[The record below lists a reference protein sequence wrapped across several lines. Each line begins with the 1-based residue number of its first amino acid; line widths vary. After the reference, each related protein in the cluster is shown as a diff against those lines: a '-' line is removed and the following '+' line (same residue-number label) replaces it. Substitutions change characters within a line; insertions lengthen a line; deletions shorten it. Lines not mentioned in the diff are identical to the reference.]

1 MDKYNP
7 NEPHEYDA
15 LFQQAADTHGV
26 SYGLLRK
33 VGWVES
39 RFKPTAQSPTGPRGV
54 MQFTKATGQAYGL
67 QNDEDFNNP
76 AKSIDAGARYLADL
90 VKKYNGDELKA
101 ALAYNQ
107 GEGRNGKPQLEAY
120 DSGNFANIGDEGRN
134 YLRSLLDVA
143 KSPKSGDIESFG
155 GITPKGKGIPFDA
168 AMSGIGE
175 KGKVTTELPE
185 SHSMSF
191 QGKEQAAPNQPFG
204 KDYWEAKGTTLDEA
218 NERSTFFGF
227 GSAAEAELSNS
238 TLGVAFRAGKRDN
251 GFDVLTDVLQPT
263 RFNSHIWSPEELDK
277 IRTEVKNPAYM
288 NVVLGGSAENLDE
301 LIKLANE
308 NYEADAKAAE
318 AGLGAKLS
326 AGLIGAGVDPLTYV
340 PLAGTTAKGFKLV
353 NKALMV
359 GAQAGALNVASEG
372 LRTSIAGGH
381 AHYAEAALAGM
392 LLAGGLTAVADGVAA
407 GLRKSGTEQIENPF
421 SATQMRFEARET
433 ARNTGGYDA
442 SRMPPSEDRVFSQ
455 HNGVEYAPLETE
467 PGAVVL
473 RDGSII
479 SDTNLANP
487 MTAREFAEVDPERA
501 AWGLPMRGLSEIGL
515 RTLRS
520 EHAEIRGL
528 AKDLVRSPTGMESG
542 SHGKFGATA
551 SDIKERLR
559 STNQRTYN
567 DLYNAMK
574 EAMADPEW
582 SVGMFKS
589 GAQGA
594 RQEIYRRAA
603 VAIERPELQANLT
616 KAERKVMDIM
626 KGHFDLKREMMENP
640 SMFGNKANSIFP
652 NSRHKGT
659 YVPHVYSREA
669 KQLYSQAL
677 GGSDGLQEAI
687 AASWMTSYRSRPEVK
702 ARVDE
707 YLKQVNSD
715 VFSKAEADAK
725 LAADTE
731 NFLRSQESVDTAS
744 YQMKLDDA
752 ATQASDKVAELKDV
766 LTTAEKRVA
775 DRERKLQNSKDRL
788 ASHEAK
794 LKELEE
800 KLAAKPNSKT
810 IPVKI
815 ESRKQMIETQK
826 SHVRVNT
833 ERLDYM
839 KGQATKVQDR
849 ITKAVAEAEEAAKL
863 AAGAKNSQRGVGA
876 APVMPDL
883 LVTSGNSASVTKV
896 TNGELQGDYFAGKR
910 DYSGETPYKVD
921 GDFVYYTAKTSD
933 GAEFA
938 VDVFTKKGDH
948 VGSVEFAKR
957 EGDVWHNPSLEV
969 SEKYRRKGIA
979 TEMYRIA
986 ETESPDYV
994 YRGTDESVGGVR
1006 TPDGQAF
1013 RKAYDST
1020 PAKPSE
1026 RQKFG
1031 TDEKVE
1037 PKVDEEAMLS
1047 QMAEKYAMDKAYG
1060 IAKTDEFNSS
1070 SVIDDN
1076 IEGLVG
1082 IENNSFLEARNLFDS
1097 DMPVTL
1103 PNGQQF
1109 SVNDLRDFDM
1119 KHVMP
1124 AYDRR
1129 IDGDIAIMGG
1139 TGKTTA
1145 ELKDAIMALDKKSE
1159 GKGTMK
1165 GEVEALKDT
1174 VKILTGRA
1182 RRNQD
1187 TVGDTMVRALSDM
1200 SFFTKNAYMGLQNL
1214 TEISGMLQKGNVRA
1228 MLHGIPTL
1236 RDLAFRNKP
1245 VSGSELKELH
1255 SMVFGKEFD
1264 QLIRPTRQ
1272 DIIQRLRESTDTPD
1286 VAAKVV
1292 GSIKHTTQ
1300 ELAARSPLTKFLNGT
1315 SNYLLDMARQGVM
1328 GDVVTHAITGK
1339 GANKWIKG
1347 DMLKSASISK
1357 EQWEGIQSLIRE
1369 NVTRGEDGKFTFKDK
1384 KALANDPRAM
1394 DLWRLADKVADETML
1409 RPHKVSLQDSHA
1421 FGAAAKLVLQFKTF
1435 VIKSMNSKFIR
1446 SGHEAFKN
1454 HRAMDMA
1461 LTYAISGGIAGSYY
1475 VAQAHLKAAGLPKEQ
1490 QNDYLKKALDPKM
1503 IAYAAASRSSH
1514 LGSPLSI
1521 ANFAMGAAGYDQGL
1535 MVRSTILPKGD
1546 DKRERNKAVTSRDM
1560 GDSIMGAIGEQV
1572 PALGFAGATL
1582 AAGRNAYGVLT
1593 APNKVTERE
1602 MMTGLMN
1609 AHREMIPND
1618 PISQQMLIKF
1628 YEANGVH
1635 LKADK
1640 K

>member
-33 VGWVES
+33 VGWIES

-67 QNDEDFNNP
+67 QNDEDFNDP

-90 VKKYNGDELKA
+90 VKKYDGDELKA

-155 GITPKGKGIPFDA
+155 GITPKAKGIPFDA
-168 AMSGIGE
+168 AMSGIGK

-185 SHSMSF
+185 SHEMSF

-227 GSAAEAELSNS
+227 GNAAEAELSNS

-263 RFNSHIWSPEELDK
+263 RFNSHIWTPEELEK

-301 LIKLANE
+301 LIKMANE
-308 NYEADAKAAE
+308 NFEADAKAAD

-340 PLAGTTAKGFKLV
+340 PIAGTTAKGFKLV
-353 NKALMV
+353 NKALVV
-359 GAQAGALNVASEG
+359 GAQAGMLNVASEG
-372 LRTSIAGGH
+372 LRTSVAGGD

-407 GLRKSGTEQIENPF
+407 GLRKSGAEQIENPF
-421 SATQMRFEARET
+421 AAAQMRFEARET

-473 RDGSII
+473 KDGSII

-487 MTAREFAEVDPERA
+487 MTAKEFAEVDPERA

-551 SDIKERLR
+551 SDIKERLH

-567 DLYNAMK
+567 DLYGAMK

-626 KGHFDLKREMMENP
+626 KEHFDLKREMMENP

-707 YLKQVNSD
+707 HLAETLGID
-715 VFSKAEADAK
+715 V
-725 LAADTE
+725 
-731 NFLRSQESVDTAS
+731 
-744 YQMKLDDA
+744 
-752 ATQASDKVAELKDV
+752 
-766 LTTAEKRVA
+766 
-775 DRERKLQNSKDRL
+775 
-788 ASHEAK
+788 
-794 LKELEE
+794 
-800 KLAAKPNSKT
+800 
-810 IPVKI
+810 
-815 ESRKQMIETQK
+815 
-826 SHVRVNT
+826 
-833 ERLDYM
+833 
-839 KGQATKVQDR
+839 
-849 ITKAVAEAEEAAKL
+849 KAVTEEM
-863 AAGAKNSQRGVGA
+863 
-876 APVMPDL
+876 VMKH
-883 LVTSGNSASVTKV
+883 AS
-896 TNGELQGDYFAGKR
+896 
-910 DYSGETPYKVD
+910 
-921 GDFVYYTAKTSD
+921 
-933 GAEFA
+933 
-938 VDVFTKKGDH
+938 
-948 VGSVEFAKR
+948 
-957 EGDVWHNPSLEV
+957 
-969 SEKYRRKGIA
+969 
-979 TEMYRIA
+979 
-986 ETESPDYV
+986 
-994 YRGTDESVGGVR
+994 
-1006 TPDGQAF
+1006 
-1013 RKAYDST
+1013 
-1020 PAKPSE
+1020 
-1026 RQKFG
+1026 
-1031 TDEKVE
+1031 
-1037 PKVDEEAMLS
+1037 
-1047 QMAEKYAMDKAYG
+1047 DKAYG
-1060 IAKTDEFNSS
+1060 IAKTDQFNSS

-1129 IDGDIAIMGG
+1129 VDGDIAIMGG

-1145 ELKDAIMALDKKSE
+1145 ELKDEILALDKKSE

-1214 TEISGMLQKGNVRA
+1214 TEISGMLAKGNIRA
-1228 MLHGIPTL
+1228 MLQGVPAL

-1384 KALANDPRAM
+1384 RKLANDPRAM

-1421 FGAAAKLVLQFKTF
+1421 FGATAKLVLQFKSF

-1446 SGHEAFKN
+1446 SGNEAFKN

-1461 LTYAISGGIAGSYY
+1461 LTYAISGGLAGSYY

-1490 QNDYLKKALDPKM
+1490 QKDYLKKALDPKM

-1609 AHREMIPND
+1609 AHRELIPND

>member
-67 QNDEDFNNP
+67 QNDEDFNDP

-155 GITPKGKGIPFDA
+155 GITPKAKGIPFDA
-168 AMSGIGE
+168 AMSGIGK

-185 SHSMSF
+185 SHEMSF

-227 GSAAEAELSNS
+227 GNAAEAELSNS

-263 RFNSHIWSPEELDK
+263 RFNSHIWSPEELEK

-301 LIKLANE
+301 LIKMANE
-308 NYEADAKAAE
+308 NFEADAKAAD

-340 PLAGTTAKGFKLV
+340 PIAGNTAKGFKLV

-372 LRTSIAGGH
+372 LRTSVAGGD

-407 GLRKSGTEQIENPF
+407 GLRKSGAEQIENPF
-421 SATQMRFEARET
+421 AAAQMRFEARET

-455 HNGVEYAPLETE
+455 HNGVEYSPLETE

-551 SDIKERLR
+551 SDIKERLH

-567 DLYNAMK
+567 DLYGAMK

-594 RQEIYRRAA
+594 RQEIYRRVA

-626 KGHFDLKREMMENP
+626 KEHFDLKREMMENP

-707 YLKQVNSD
+707 HL
-715 VFSKAEADAK
+715 AETLGIDPK
-725 LAADTE
+725 
-731 NFLRSQESVDTAS
+731 
-744 YQMKLDDA
+744 
-752 ATQASDKVAELKDV
+752 
-766 LTTAEKRVA
+766 
-775 DRERKLQNSKDRL
+775 
-788 ASHEAK
+788 
-794 LKELEE
+794 
-800 KLAAKPNSKT
+800 
-810 IPVKI
+810 
-815 ESRKQMIETQK
+815 
-826 SHVRVNT
+826 
-833 ERLDYM
+833 
-839 KGQATKVQDR
+839 
-849 ITKAVAEAEEAAKL
+849 
-863 AAGAKNSQRGVGA
+863 
-876 APVMPDL
+876 
-883 LVTSGNSASVTKV
+883 SVT
-896 TNGELQGDYFAGKR
+896 E
-910 DYSGETPYKVD
+910 
-921 GDFVYYTAKTSD
+921 
-933 GAEFA
+933 
-938 VDVFTKKGDH
+938 
-948 VGSVEFAKR
+948 
-957 EGDVWHNPSLEV
+957 
-969 SEKYRRKGIA
+969 
-979 TEMYRIA
+979 EMVMKHA
-986 ETESPDYV
+986 S
-994 YRGTDESVGGVR
+994 
-1006 TPDGQAF
+1006 
-1013 RKAYDST
+1013 
-1020 PAKPSE
+1020 
-1026 RQKFG
+1026 
-1031 TDEKVE
+1031 
-1037 PKVDEEAMLS
+1037 
-1047 QMAEKYAMDKAYG
+1047 DKAYG
-1060 IAKTDEFNSS
+1060 IAKTDQFNSS

-1103 PNGQQF
+1103 PNGQPF

-1129 IDGDIAIMGG
+1129 VDGDIAIMGG

-1145 ELKDAIMALDKKSE
+1145 ELKDEILALDKKSE

-1214 TEISGMLQKGNVRA
+1214 TEISGMLAKGNIRA
-1228 MLHGIPTL
+1228 MLHGVPAL

-1264 QLIRPTRQ
+1264 QLIRPSRQ

-1300 ELAARSPLTKFLNGT
+1300 ELAAHSPFTKFLNGT

-1357 EQWEGIQSLIRE
+1357 EQWEGIQALIRE

-1384 KALANDPRAM
+1384 RKLANDPRAM

-1421 FGAAAKLVLQFKTF
+1421 FGATAKLVLQFKSF

-1446 SGHEAFKN
+1446 SGNEAFKN

-1461 LTYAISGGIAGSYY
+1461 LTYAISGGLAGSYY

-1490 QNDYLKKALDPKM
+1490 QKDYLKKALDPKM

-1572 PALGFAGATL
+1572 PALGFAGAAL
-1582 AAGRNAYGVLT
+1582 ATGRNAYGVLT

-1609 AHREMIPND
+1609 AHRELIPND

-1635 LKADK
+1635 IKSDK

>member
-33 VGWVES
+33 IGWVES

-67 QNDEDFNNP
+67 QNDEDFNDP

-168 AMSGIGE
+168 AMSGIGK

-227 GSAAEAELSNS
+227 GNAAEAELSNS

-263 RFNSHIWSPEELDK
+263 RFNSHIWSPEELEK

-301 LIKLANE
+301 LIKMANE
-308 NYEADAKAAE
+308 NFEADAKAAD

-340 PLAGTTAKGFKLV
+340 PIAGNTAKGFKLV

-372 LRTSIAGGH
+372 LHTSVAGGD

-407 GLRKSGTEQIENPF
+407 GLRKSGAEQIENPF
-421 SATQMRFEARET
+421 AAAQMRFEARET

-551 SDIKERLR
+551 SDIKERLH

-567 DLYNAMK
+567 DLYGAMK

-626 KGHFDLKREMMENP
+626 KEHFDLKREMMENP

-707 YLKQVNSD
+707 HL
-715 VFSKAEADAK
+715 AETLGID
-725 LAADTE
+725 
-731 NFLRSQESVDTAS
+731 
-744 YQMKLDDA
+744 
-752 ATQASDKVAELKDV
+752 
-766 LTTAEKRVA
+766 
-775 DRERKLQNSKDRL
+775 
-788 ASHEAK
+788 
-794 LKELEE
+794 
-800 KLAAKPNSKT
+800 
-810 IPVKI
+810 
-815 ESRKQMIETQK
+815 
-826 SHVRVNT
+826 
-833 ERLDYM
+833 
-839 KGQATKVQDR
+839 
-849 ITKAVAEAEEAAKL
+849 TKAVTEEM
-863 AAGAKNSQRGVGA
+863 
-876 APVMPDL
+876 VMKH
-883 LVTSGNSASVTKV
+883 AS
-896 TNGELQGDYFAGKR
+896 
-910 DYSGETPYKVD
+910 
-921 GDFVYYTAKTSD
+921 
-933 GAEFA
+933 
-938 VDVFTKKGDH
+938 
-948 VGSVEFAKR
+948 
-957 EGDVWHNPSLEV
+957 
-969 SEKYRRKGIA
+969 
-979 TEMYRIA
+979 
-986 ETESPDYV
+986 
-994 YRGTDESVGGVR
+994 
-1006 TPDGQAF
+1006 
-1013 RKAYDST
+1013 
-1020 PAKPSE
+1020 
-1026 RQKFG
+1026 
-1031 TDEKVE
+1031 
-1037 PKVDEEAMLS
+1037 
-1047 QMAEKYAMDKAYG
+1047 DKAYG

-1129 IDGDIAIMGG
+1129 VDGDIAIMGG

-1145 ELKDAIMALDKKSE
+1145 ELKDSILALDKKSE

-1214 TEISGMLQKGNVRA
+1214 TEISGMLAKGNIRA
-1228 MLHGIPTL
+1228 MLHGIPVL

-1384 KALANDPRAM
+1384 HKLANDPRAM

-1421 FGAAAKLVLQFKTF
+1421 FGATAKLVLQFKSF

-1446 SGHEAFKN
+1446 SGNEAFKN

-1490 QNDYLKKALDPKM
+1490 QKDYLKKALDPKM

-1572 PALGFAGATL
+1572 PAIGFAGATL

-1593 APNKVTERE
+1593 APNKPTERE

-1609 AHREMIPND
+1609 AHRELIPND

-1635 LKADK
+1635 IKADK

>member
-67 QNDEDFNNP
+67 QNDEDFNDP

-155 GITPKGKGIPFDA
+155 GITPKAKGIPFDA
-168 AMSGIGE
+168 AMSGIGK

-185 SHSMSF
+185 SHEMSF

-263 RFNSHIWSPEELDK
+263 RFNSHIWSPEELEK

-301 LIKLANE
+301 LIKMANE
-308 NYEADAKAAE
+308 NFEADAKAAD

-340 PLAGTTAKGFKLV
+340 PLAGSTAKGFKLV

-372 LRTSIAGGH
+372 LRTSVAGGN

-407 GLRKSGTEQIENPF
+407 GLRKSGAEQIENPF
-421 SATQMRFEARET
+421 AAAQMRFEARET

-455 HNGVEYAPLETE
+455 HNGVEYSPLETE

-551 SDIKERLR
+551 SDIKERLH

-567 DLYNAMK
+567 DLYGAMK

-626 KGHFDLKREMMENP
+626 KEHFDLKREMMENP

-707 YLKQVNSD
+707 HL
-715 VFSKAEADAK
+715 AETLGID
-725 LAADTE
+725 
-731 NFLRSQESVDTAS
+731 
-744 YQMKLDDA
+744 
-752 ATQASDKVAELKDV
+752 
-766 LTTAEKRVA
+766 
-775 DRERKLQNSKDRL
+775 
-788 ASHEAK
+788 
-794 LKELEE
+794 
-800 KLAAKPNSKT
+800 
-810 IPVKI
+810 
-815 ESRKQMIETQK
+815 
-826 SHVRVNT
+826 
-833 ERLDYM
+833 
-839 KGQATKVQDR
+839 
-849 ITKAVAEAEEAAKL
+849 TKAVTEEM
-863 AAGAKNSQRGVGA
+863 
-876 APVMPDL
+876 VMKH
-883 LVTSGNSASVTKV
+883 AS
-896 TNGELQGDYFAGKR
+896 
-910 DYSGETPYKVD
+910 
-921 GDFVYYTAKTSD
+921 
-933 GAEFA
+933 
-938 VDVFTKKGDH
+938 
-948 VGSVEFAKR
+948 
-957 EGDVWHNPSLEV
+957 
-969 SEKYRRKGIA
+969 
-979 TEMYRIA
+979 
-986 ETESPDYV
+986 
-994 YRGTDESVGGVR
+994 
-1006 TPDGQAF
+1006 
-1013 RKAYDST
+1013 
-1020 PAKPSE
+1020 
-1026 RQKFG
+1026 
-1031 TDEKVE
+1031 
-1037 PKVDEEAMLS
+1037 
-1047 QMAEKYAMDKAYG
+1047 DKAYG

-1103 PNGQQF
+1103 PNGQPF

-1129 IDGDIAIMGG
+1129 VDGDIAIMGG

-1145 ELKDAIMALDKKSE
+1145 ELKDSIMALDKKSE

-1214 TEISGMLQKGNVRA
+1214 TEISGMLAKGNIRA
-1228 MLHGIPTL
+1228 MLHGIPVL

-1384 KALANDPRAM
+1384 RKLANDPRAM

-1421 FGAAAKLVLQFKTF
+1421 FGATAKLVLQFKSF

-1446 SGHEAFKN
+1446 SGNEAFKN

-1461 LTYAISGGIAGSYY
+1461 LTYAISGGLAGSYY

-1490 QNDYLKKALDPKM
+1490 QKDYLKKALDPKM

-1635 LKADK
+1635 IKADK

>member
-67 QNDEDFNNP
+67 QNDEDFTDP

-155 GITPKGKGIPFDA
+155 GITPKAKGIPFDA
-168 AMSGIGE
+168 AMSGIGK

-185 SHSMSF
+185 SHEMSF

-227 GSAAEAELSNS
+227 GNAAEAELSNS

-263 RFNSHIWSPEELDK
+263 RFNSHIWSPEELEK

-301 LIKLANE
+301 LIKMANE
-308 NYEADAKAAE
+308 NFEADAKAAD

-340 PLAGTTAKGFKLV
+340 PIAGSTAKGFKLV

-372 LRTSIAGGH
+372 LRTSVAGGD

-407 GLRKSGTEQIENPF
+407 GLRKSGAEQIENPF
-421 SATQMRFEARET
+421 AATQMRFEARET

-455 HNGVEYAPLETE
+455 HNGVEYSPLETE

-551 SDIKERLR
+551 SDIKERLH

-567 DLYNAMK
+567 DLYGAMK

-594 RQEIYRRAA
+594 RQEIYRRVA

-626 KGHFDLKREMMENP
+626 KEHFDLKREMMENP

-707 YLKQVNSD
+707 HL
-715 VFSKAEADAK
+715 AETLGIDPK
-725 LAADTE
+725 
-731 NFLRSQESVDTAS
+731 
-744 YQMKLDDA
+744 
-752 ATQASDKVAELKDV
+752 
-766 LTTAEKRVA
+766 
-775 DRERKLQNSKDRL
+775 
-788 ASHEAK
+788 
-794 LKELEE
+794 
-800 KLAAKPNSKT
+800 
-810 IPVKI
+810 
-815 ESRKQMIETQK
+815 
-826 SHVRVNT
+826 
-833 ERLDYM
+833 
-839 KGQATKVQDR
+839 
-849 ITKAVAEAEEAAKL
+849 
-863 AAGAKNSQRGVGA
+863 
-876 APVMPDL
+876 
-883 LVTSGNSASVTKV
+883 SVT
-896 TNGELQGDYFAGKR
+896 E
-910 DYSGETPYKVD
+910 
-921 GDFVYYTAKTSD
+921 
-933 GAEFA
+933 
-938 VDVFTKKGDH
+938 
-948 VGSVEFAKR
+948 
-957 EGDVWHNPSLEV
+957 
-969 SEKYRRKGIA
+969 
-979 TEMYRIA
+979 EMVMKHA
-986 ETESPDYV
+986 S
-994 YRGTDESVGGVR
+994 
-1006 TPDGQAF
+1006 
-1013 RKAYDST
+1013 
-1020 PAKPSE
+1020 
-1026 RQKFG
+1026 
-1031 TDEKVE
+1031 
-1037 PKVDEEAMLS
+1037 
-1047 QMAEKYAMDKAYG
+1047 DKAYG
-1060 IAKTDEFNSS
+1060 IAKTDQFNSS

-1103 PNGQQF
+1103 PNGQPF

-1129 IDGDIAIMGG
+1129 VDGDIAIMGG

-1145 ELKDAIMALDKKSE
+1145 ELKDEILALDKKSE

-1187 TVGDTMVRALSDM
+1187 TVGDTMFRALSDM

-1214 TEISGMLQKGNVRA
+1214 TEISGMLAKGNIRA
-1228 MLHGIPTL
+1228 MLHGVPAL

-1384 KALANDPRAM
+1384 RKMANDPRAM

-1421 FGAAAKLVLQFKTF
+1421 FGATAKLVLQFKSF

-1446 SGHEAFKN
+1446 SGNEAFKN

-1461 LTYAISGGIAGSYY
+1461 LTYAISGGLAGSYY

-1490 QNDYLKKALDPKM
+1490 QKDYLKKALDPKM
-1503 IAYAAASRSSH
+1503 ITYAAASRSSH

-1572 PALGFAGATL
+1572 PALGFAGAAL
-1582 AAGRNAYGVLT
+1582 ATGRNAYGVLT

-1609 AHREMIPND
+1609 AHRELIPND

-1635 LKADK
+1635 IKSDK

>member
-67 QNDEDFNNP
+67 QNDEDFNDP

-155 GITPKGKGIPFDA
+155 GITPKAKGIPFDA
-168 AMSGIGE
+168 AMSGIGK

-185 SHSMSF
+185 SHEMSF

-227 GSAAEAELSNS
+227 GNAAEAELSNS

-263 RFNSHIWSPEELDK
+263 RFNSHIWSPEELEK

-301 LIKLANE
+301 LIKMANE
-308 NYEADAKAAE
+308 NFEADAKAAD

-340 PLAGTTAKGFKLV
+340 PIAGNTAKGFKLV

-372 LRTSIAGGH
+372 LRTSVAGGD

-407 GLRKSGTEQIENPF
+407 GLRKSGAEQIENPF
-421 SATQMRFEARET
+421 AATQMRFEARET

-455 HNGVEYAPLETE
+455 HNGVEYSPLETE

-551 SDIKERLR
+551 SDIKERLH

-567 DLYNAMK
+567 DLYGAMK

-594 RQEIYRRAA
+594 RQEIYRRVA

-626 KGHFDLKREMMENP
+626 KEHFDLKREMMENP

-707 YLKQVNSD
+707 HL
-715 VFSKAEADAK
+715 AETLGIDPK
-725 LAADTE
+725 
-731 NFLRSQESVDTAS
+731 
-744 YQMKLDDA
+744 
-752 ATQASDKVAELKDV
+752 
-766 LTTAEKRVA
+766 
-775 DRERKLQNSKDRL
+775 
-788 ASHEAK
+788 
-794 LKELEE
+794 
-800 KLAAKPNSKT
+800 
-810 IPVKI
+810 
-815 ESRKQMIETQK
+815 
-826 SHVRVNT
+826 
-833 ERLDYM
+833 
-839 KGQATKVQDR
+839 
-849 ITKAVAEAEEAAKL
+849 
-863 AAGAKNSQRGVGA
+863 
-876 APVMPDL
+876 
-883 LVTSGNSASVTKV
+883 SVT
-896 TNGELQGDYFAGKR
+896 E
-910 DYSGETPYKVD
+910 
-921 GDFVYYTAKTSD
+921 
-933 GAEFA
+933 
-938 VDVFTKKGDH
+938 
-948 VGSVEFAKR
+948 
-957 EGDVWHNPSLEV
+957 
-969 SEKYRRKGIA
+969 
-979 TEMYRIA
+979 EMVMKHA
-986 ETESPDYV
+986 S
-994 YRGTDESVGGVR
+994 
-1006 TPDGQAF
+1006 
-1013 RKAYDST
+1013 
-1020 PAKPSE
+1020 
-1026 RQKFG
+1026 
-1031 TDEKVE
+1031 
-1037 PKVDEEAMLS
+1037 
-1047 QMAEKYAMDKAYG
+1047 DKAYG
-1060 IAKTDEFNSS
+1060 IAKTDQFNSS

-1103 PNGQQF
+1103 PNGQPF

-1129 IDGDIAIMGG
+1129 VDGDIAIMGG

-1145 ELKDAIMALDKKSE
+1145 ELKDEILALDKKSE

-1214 TEISGMLQKGNVRA
+1214 TEISGMLAKGNIRA
-1228 MLHGIPTL
+1228 MLHGVPAL

-1264 QLIRPTRQ
+1264 QLIRPSRQ

-1300 ELAARSPLTKFLNGT
+1300 ELAAHSPFTKFLNGT

-1357 EQWEGIQSLIRE
+1357 EQWEGIQALIRE

-1384 KALANDPRAM
+1384 RKLANDPRAM

-1421 FGAAAKLVLQFKTF
+1421 FGATAKLVLQFKSF

-1446 SGHEAFKN
+1446 SGNEAFKN

-1461 LTYAISGGIAGSYY
+1461 LTYAISGGLAGSYY

-1490 QNDYLKKALDPKM
+1490 QKDYLKKALDPKM

-1572 PALGFAGATL
+1572 PALGFAGAAL
-1582 AAGRNAYGVLT
+1582 ATGRNAYGVLT

-1609 AHREMIPND
+1609 AHRELIPND

-1635 LKADK
+1635 IKSDK

>member
-33 VGWVES
+33 IGWVES

-67 QNDEDFNNP
+67 QNDEDFNDP

-155 GITPKGKGIPFDA
+155 GITPKAKGIPFDA
-168 AMSGIGE
+168 AMSGIGK

-185 SHSMSF
+185 SHEMSF

-227 GSAAEAELSNS
+227 GNAAEAELSNS

-263 RFNSHIWSPEELDK
+263 RFNSHIWSPEELEK

-301 LIKLANE
+301 LIKMANE
-308 NYEADAKAAE
+308 NFEADAKAAD

-340 PLAGTTAKGFKLV
+340 PIAGSTAKGFKLV

-372 LRTSIAGGH
+372 LRTSVAGGD

-392 LLAGGLTAVADGVAA
+392 LLAGGLTAVADGAAA
-407 GLRKSGTEQIENPF
+407 GLRKSGAEQIENPF
-421 SATQMRFEARET
+421 AAAQMRFEARET

-473 RDGSII
+473 KDGSII

-487 MTAREFAEVDPERA
+487 MTAKEFAEVDPERA
-501 AWGLPMRGLSEIGL
+501 AWGLPMGGLSEIGL

-551 SDIKERLR
+551 SDIKERLH

-567 DLYNAMK
+567 DLYGAMK

-594 RQEIYRRAA
+594 RQEIYRRVA

-626 KGHFDLKREMMENP
+626 KEHFDLKREMMENP

-677 GGSDGLQEAI
+677 GGTDGLQEAI
-687 AASWMTSYRSRPEVK
+687 TASWMTSYRSRPEVK

-707 YLKQVNSD
+707 HL
-715 VFSKAEADAK
+715 AETLGIDPK
-725 LAADTE
+725 
-731 NFLRSQESVDTAS
+731 
-744 YQMKLDDA
+744 
-752 ATQASDKVAELKDV
+752 
-766 LTTAEKRVA
+766 
-775 DRERKLQNSKDRL
+775 
-788 ASHEAK
+788 
-794 LKELEE
+794 
-800 KLAAKPNSKT
+800 
-810 IPVKI
+810 
-815 ESRKQMIETQK
+815 
-826 SHVRVNT
+826 
-833 ERLDYM
+833 
-839 KGQATKVQDR
+839 
-849 ITKAVAEAEEAAKL
+849 
-863 AAGAKNSQRGVGA
+863 
-876 APVMPDL
+876 
-883 LVTSGNSASVTKV
+883 SVT
-896 TNGELQGDYFAGKR
+896 E
-910 DYSGETPYKVD
+910 
-921 GDFVYYTAKTSD
+921 
-933 GAEFA
+933 
-938 VDVFTKKGDH
+938 
-948 VGSVEFAKR
+948 
-957 EGDVWHNPSLEV
+957 
-969 SEKYRRKGIA
+969 
-979 TEMYRIA
+979 EMVMKHA
-986 ETESPDYV
+986 S
-994 YRGTDESVGGVR
+994 
-1006 TPDGQAF
+1006 
-1013 RKAYDST
+1013 
-1020 PAKPSE
+1020 
-1026 RQKFG
+1026 
-1031 TDEKVE
+1031 
-1037 PKVDEEAMLS
+1037 
-1047 QMAEKYAMDKAYG
+1047 DKAYG

-1103 PNGQQF
+1103 PNGQPF

-1129 IDGDIAIMGG
+1129 VDGDIAIMGG

-1145 ELKDAIMALDKKSE
+1145 ELKDSIMALDKKSE

-1214 TEISGMLQKGNVRA
+1214 TEISGMLAKGNIRA
-1228 MLHGIPTL
+1228 MLHGIPVL

-1286 VAAKVV
+1286 VVAKVV

-1357 EQWEGIQSLIRE
+1357 EQWEGIQALIRE

-1384 KALANDPRAM
+1384 RKLANDPRAM

-1421 FGAAAKLVLQFKTF
+1421 FGATAKLVLQFKTF

-1446 SGHEAFKN
+1446 SGNEAFKN
-1454 HRAMDMA
+1454 HRAMDIA
-1461 LTYAISGGIAGSYY
+1461 LAYAISGGIAGSFY
-1475 VAQAHLKAAGLPKEQ
+1475 VAQVHLKAAGLPKEQ
-1490 QNDYLKKALDPKM
+1490 QKDYLKKALDPKM

-1572 PALGFAGATL
+1572 PALGFAGAAL
-1582 AAGRNAYGVLT
+1582 ATGRNAYGVLT

-1609 AHREMIPND
+1609 AHRELIPND

-1635 LKADK
+1635 IKSDK

>member
-67 QNDEDFNNP
+67 QNDEDFNDP

-120 DSGNFANIGDEGRN
+120 DSGNFAGIGDEGRN

-155 GITPKGKGIPFDA
+155 GITPKGKGIPFDT
-168 AMSGIGE
+168 AMSGIGK

-227 GSAAEAELSNS
+227 GNAAEAELSNS

-263 RFNSHIWSPEELDK
+263 RFNSHIWSPEELEK

-288 NVVLGGSAENLDE
+288 NVVLGGSSENLDE
-301 LIKLANE
+301 LIKMANE
-308 NYEADAKAAE
+308 NFEADAKAAD

-340 PLAGTTAKGFKLV
+340 PIAGSTAKGFKLV

-372 LRTSIAGGH
+372 LRTSVAGGD

-407 GLRKSGTEQIENPF
+407 GLRKSGAEQIENPF
-421 SATQMRFEARET
+421 AAAQMRFEARET

-551 SDIKERLR
+551 SDIKERLH

-567 DLYNAMK
+567 DLYGAMK

-626 KGHFDLKREMMENP
+626 KEHFDLKREMMENP

-707 YLKQVNSD
+707 HL
-715 VFSKAEADAK
+715 AETLGID
-725 LAADTE
+725 
-731 NFLRSQESVDTAS
+731 
-744 YQMKLDDA
+744 
-752 ATQASDKVAELKDV
+752 
-766 LTTAEKRVA
+766 
-775 DRERKLQNSKDRL
+775 
-788 ASHEAK
+788 
-794 LKELEE
+794 
-800 KLAAKPNSKT
+800 P
-810 IPVKI
+810 
-815 ESRKQMIETQK
+815 
-826 SHVRVNT
+826 
-833 ERLDYM
+833 
-839 KGQATKVQDR
+839 
-849 ITKAVAEAEEAAKL
+849 KAVTEEM
-863 AAGAKNSQRGVGA
+863 
-876 APVMPDL
+876 VMKH
-883 LVTSGNSASVTKV
+883 AS
-896 TNGELQGDYFAGKR
+896 
-910 DYSGETPYKVD
+910 
-921 GDFVYYTAKTSD
+921 
-933 GAEFA
+933 
-938 VDVFTKKGDH
+938 
-948 VGSVEFAKR
+948 
-957 EGDVWHNPSLEV
+957 
-969 SEKYRRKGIA
+969 
-979 TEMYRIA
+979 
-986 ETESPDYV
+986 
-994 YRGTDESVGGVR
+994 
-1006 TPDGQAF
+1006 
-1013 RKAYDST
+1013 
-1020 PAKPSE
+1020 
-1026 RQKFG
+1026 
-1031 TDEKVE
+1031 
-1037 PKVDEEAMLS
+1037 
-1047 QMAEKYAMDKAYG
+1047 DKAYG

-1103 PNGQQF
+1103 PNGQPF

-1129 IDGDIAIMGG
+1129 VDGDIAIMGG

-1145 ELKDAIMALDKKSE
+1145 ELKDSIMALDKKSE

-1214 TEISGMLQKGNVRA
+1214 TEISGMLAKGNIRA
-1228 MLHGIPTL
+1228 MLHGIPVL

-1384 KALANDPRAM
+1384 RKLANDPRAM

-1421 FGAAAKLVLQFKTF
+1421 FGATAKLVLQFKSF

-1446 SGHEAFKN
+1446 SGNEAFKN

-1461 LTYAISGGIAGSYY
+1461 LTYAISGGLAGSYY

-1490 QNDYLKKALDPKM
+1490 QKDYLKKALDPKM

-1572 PALGFAGATL
+1572 PAIGFAGAAL
-1582 AAGRNAYGVLT
+1582 ATGRNAYGVLT

-1635 LKADK
+1635 IKADK

>member
-39 RFKPTAQSPTGPRGV
+39 RFKPTAKSPTGPRGV

-67 QNDEDFNNP
+67 QSDEDFNNP

-107 GEGRNGKPQLEAY
+107 GEGQNGKPQLEAY
-120 DSGNFANIGDEGRN
+120 DSGNFAGIGDEGRN

-191 QGKEQAAPNQPFG
+191 QGKEQAAPNRPFG

-227 GSAAEAELSNS
+227 GNAAEAELSNS

-277 IRTEVKNPAYM
+277 IRKEVKNPAYM

-301 LIKLANE
+301 LIKMANE
-308 NYEADAKAAE
+308 NFEADAKAAE

-340 PLAGTTAKGFKLV
+340 PLAGSTAKGFKLM

-372 LRTSIAGGH
+372 LRTSVAGGD

-407 GLRKSGTEQIENPF
+407 GLRKSGAEQIENPF
-421 SATQMRFEARET
+421 AAAQMRFEARET

-442 SRMPPSEDRVFSQ
+442 SRMPPSEDRMFSQ

-473 RDGSII
+473 KDGSIL

-551 SDIKERLR
+551 SDIKERLH
-559 STNQRTYN
+559 SNNQRTYN
-567 DLYNAMK
+567 DLYGAMK

-603 VAIERPELQANLT
+603 VAIERPELQTNLT

-626 KGHFDLKREMMENP
+626 KEHFDLKREMMENP

-687 AASWMTSYRSRPEVK
+687 AASWMTSYHSRPEVK

-731 NFLRSQESVDTAS
+731 NSLRSQESVDTAS

-766 LTTAEKRVA
+766 LTNAEKRVA

-815 ESRKQMIETQK
+815 ESRKKMIETQK

-833 ERLDYM
+833 ERLEYM

-849 ITKAVAEAEEAAKL
+849 ITRATAEAEEAAS
-863 AAGAKNSQRGVGA
+863 AAKGAQA
-876 APVMPDL
+876 A
-883 LVTSGNSASVTKV
+883 
-896 TNGELQGDYFAGKR
+896 
-910 DYSGETPYKVD
+910 
-921 GDFVYYTAKTSD
+921 
-933 GAEFA
+933 
-938 VDVFTKKGDH
+938 
-948 VGSVEFAKR
+948 
-957 EGDVWHNPSLEV
+957 
-969 SEKYRRKGIA
+969 
-979 TEMYRIA
+979 
-986 ETESPDYV
+986 
-994 YRGTDESVGGVR
+994 
-1006 TPDGQAF
+1006 
-1013 RKAYDST
+1013 

-1109 SVNDLRDFDM
+1109 SANDLRDFDM

-1129 IDGDIAIMGG
+1129 VDGDIAIMGG

-1214 TEISGMLQKGNVRA
+1214 TEISGMLAKGNIRA
-1228 MLHGIPTL
+1228 MLHGIPVL

-1245 VSGSELKELH
+1245 VSGNELKELH

-1286 VAAKVV
+1286 VAANVV

-1394 DLWRLADKVADETML
+1394 DFWRLADKVADETML

-1421 FGAAAKLVLQFKTF
+1421 FGAPAKLALQFKTF

-1490 QNDYLKKALDPKM
+1490 QKDYLKKALDPKM

-1535 MVRSTILPKGD
+1535 MVRSTILPKGEN
-1546 DKRERNKAVTSRDM
+1546 KKERNKAVTSRDM

-1618 PISQQMLIKF
+1618 PLSQQMLIKF

-1635 LKADK
+1635 LKSDK

>member
-67 QNDEDFNNP
+67 QSDEDFSDP

-120 DSGNFANIGDEGRN
+120 DSGNFAGIGDEGRN

-155 GITPKGKGIPFDA
+155 GITPKGKGIPFDT
-168 AMSGIGE
+168 AMSGIGK

-263 RFNSHIWSPEELDK
+263 RFNSHIWSPEELEK

-301 LIKLANE
+301 LIKMANE
-308 NYEADAKAAE
+308 NFEADAKAAD

-340 PLAGTTAKGFKLV
+340 PIAGTAAKGFKLV
-353 NKALMV
+353 NKALIV

-372 LRTSIAGGH
+372 LRTSVAGGD

-392 LLAGGLTAVADGVAA
+392 LFAGGLTAIADGVAA
-407 GLRKSGTEQIENPF
+407 GLRKSGAEQIENPF
-421 SATQMRFEARET
+421 APAQMRFEARET

-473 RDGSII
+473 KDGSII

-551 SDIKERLR
+551 SDIKERLH

-567 DLYNAMK
+567 DLYGAMK

-582 SVGMFKS
+582 SVGMFKQ
-589 GAQGA
+589 GTKGA

-603 VAIERPELQANLT
+603 IAIERPELQANLT

-626 KGHFDLKREMMENP
+626 KEHFDLKREMMENP
-640 SMFGNKANSIFP
+640 AMFGNKATSIFP

-669 KQLYSQAL
+669 KQLYAQAL
-677 GGSDGLQEAI
+677 GGTDGLQEAI

-707 YLKQVNSD
+707 HL
-715 VFSKAEADAK
+715 AETLGID
-725 LAADTE
+725 
-731 NFLRSQESVDTAS
+731 
-744 YQMKLDDA
+744 
-752 ATQASDKVAELKDV
+752 
-766 LTTAEKRVA
+766 
-775 DRERKLQNSKDRL
+775 
-788 ASHEAK
+788 
-794 LKELEE
+794 
-800 KLAAKPNSKT
+800 P
-810 IPVKI
+810 
-815 ESRKQMIETQK
+815 
-826 SHVRVNT
+826 
-833 ERLDYM
+833 
-839 KGQATKVQDR
+839 
-849 ITKAVAEAEEAAKL
+849 KAVTEEM
-863 AAGAKNSQRGVGA
+863 
-876 APVMPDL
+876 VMKH
-883 LVTSGNSASVTKV
+883 AS
-896 TNGELQGDYFAGKR
+896 
-910 DYSGETPYKVD
+910 
-921 GDFVYYTAKTSD
+921 
-933 GAEFA
+933 
-938 VDVFTKKGDH
+938 
-948 VGSVEFAKR
+948 
-957 EGDVWHNPSLEV
+957 
-969 SEKYRRKGIA
+969 
-979 TEMYRIA
+979 
-986 ETESPDYV
+986 
-994 YRGTDESVGGVR
+994 
-1006 TPDGQAF
+1006 
-1013 RKAYDST
+1013 
-1020 PAKPSE
+1020 
-1026 RQKFG
+1026 
-1031 TDEKVE
+1031 
-1037 PKVDEEAMLS
+1037 
-1047 QMAEKYAMDKAYG
+1047 DKAYG

-1129 IDGDIAIMGG
+1129 VDGDIAIMGG

-1145 ELKDAIMALDKKSE
+1145 ELKDSIMALDKKSE

-1214 TEISGMLQKGNVRA
+1214 TEISGMLAKGNIRA
-1228 MLHGIPTL
+1228 MLHGIPVL

-1300 ELAARSPLTKFLNGT
+1300 ELAARSPFTKFLNGT
-1315 SNYLLDMARQGVM
+1315 SNYILDMARQGVM

-1339 GANKWIKG
+1339 GANKWIKK

-1369 NVTRGEDGKFTFKDK
+1369 NVTRGEDCKFTFKDK
-1384 KALANDPRAM
+1384 RKLANDPRAM

-1421 FGAAAKLVLQFKTF
+1421 FGATAKLVLQFKSF

-1446 SGHEAFKN
+1446 SGNEAFKN

-1461 LTYAISGGIAGSYY
+1461 LTYAISGGIAGAYY
-1475 VAQAHLKAAGLPKEQ
+1475 VAQAHMKAAGLPKEQ
-1490 QNDYLKKALDPKM
+1490 QKDYLKKALDPKM

-1635 LKADK
+1635 IKADK

>member
-67 QNDEDFNNP
+67 QNDEDFNDP

-107 GEGRNGKPQLEAY
+107 GEGQNGKPQLEAY
-120 DSGNFANIGDEGRN
+120 DSGNFAGIGDEGRN

-155 GITPKGKGIPFDA
+155 GITPKAKGIPFDA
-168 AMSGIGE
+168 AMSGIGK

-185 SHSMSF
+185 SHEMSF

-263 RFNSHIWSPEELDK
+263 RFNSHIWSPEELEK

-301 LIKLANE
+301 LIKMANE
-308 NYEADAKAAE
+308 NFEADAKAAD

-340 PLAGTTAKGFKLV
+340 PLAGSTAKGFKLV

-372 LRTSIAGGH
+372 LRTSVAGGD

-407 GLRKSGTEQIENPF
+407 GLRKSGAEQIENPF
-421 SATQMRFEARET
+421 AAAQMRFEARET

-551 SDIKERLR
+551 SDIKERLH

-567 DLYNAMK
+567 DLYGAMK

-626 KGHFDLKREMMENP
+626 KEHFDLKREMMENP
-640 SMFGNKANSIFP
+640 SMFGNKATSIFP

-707 YLKQVNSD
+707 HLAETLGID
-715 VFSKAEADAK
+715 V
-725 LAADTE
+725 
-731 NFLRSQESVDTAS
+731 
-744 YQMKLDDA
+744 
-752 ATQASDKVAELKDV
+752 
-766 LTTAEKRVA
+766 
-775 DRERKLQNSKDRL
+775 
-788 ASHEAK
+788 
-794 LKELEE
+794 
-800 KLAAKPNSKT
+800 
-810 IPVKI
+810 
-815 ESRKQMIETQK
+815 
-826 SHVRVNT
+826 
-833 ERLDYM
+833 
-839 KGQATKVQDR
+839 
-849 ITKAVAEAEEAAKL
+849 KAVTEEM
-863 AAGAKNSQRGVGA
+863 
-876 APVMPDL
+876 VMKH
-883 LVTSGNSASVTKV
+883 AS
-896 TNGELQGDYFAGKR
+896 
-910 DYSGETPYKVD
+910 
-921 GDFVYYTAKTSD
+921 
-933 GAEFA
+933 
-938 VDVFTKKGDH
+938 
-948 VGSVEFAKR
+948 
-957 EGDVWHNPSLEV
+957 
-969 SEKYRRKGIA
+969 
-979 TEMYRIA
+979 
-986 ETESPDYV
+986 
-994 YRGTDESVGGVR
+994 
-1006 TPDGQAF
+1006 
-1013 RKAYDST
+1013 
-1020 PAKPSE
+1020 
-1026 RQKFG
+1026 
-1031 TDEKVE
+1031 
-1037 PKVDEEAMLS
+1037 
-1047 QMAEKYAMDKAYG
+1047 DKAYG
-1060 IAKTDEFNSS
+1060 IAKTDQFNSS

-1129 IDGDIAIMGG
+1129 VDGDIAIMGG

-1214 TEISGMLQKGNVRA
+1214 TEISGMLAKGNIRA
-1228 MLHGIPTL
+1228 MLHGIPAL

-1300 ELAARSPLTKFLNGT
+1300 ELAAHSPFTKFLNGT

-1357 EQWEGIQSLIRE
+1357 EQWEGIQALIRE

-1384 KALANDPRAM
+1384 RKLANDPRAM

-1421 FGAAAKLVLQFKTF
+1421 FGATAKLVLQFKSF

-1446 SGHEAFKN
+1446 SGNEAFKN

-1461 LTYAISGGIAGSYY
+1461 LTYAISGGLAGSYY

-1490 QNDYLKKALDPKM
+1490 QKDYLKKALDPKM

-1546 DKRERNKAVTSRDM
+1546 DKRDRNKAVTSRDM
-1560 GDSIMGAIGEQV
+1560 GDSIMGAIGEQI

-1635 LKADK
+1635 IKSDK

>member
-1 MDKYNP
+1 MDKYNQ

-54 MQFTKATGQAYGL
+54 MQFTKATGRAYGL

-120 DSGNFANIGDEGRN
+120 DSGNFAGIGDEGRN

-155 GITPKGKGIPFDA
+155 GITPKGKGITFDA
-168 AMSGIGE
+168 AMGGIGK

-263 RFNSHIWSPEELDK
+263 RFNSHIWSPEELEK

-301 LIKLANE
+301 LIKMANE
-308 NYEADAKAAE
+308 NFEADAKAAD

-340 PLAGTTAKGFKLV
+340 PLAGSTAKGFKLV

-372 LRTSIAGGH
+372 LRTSVAGGN

-407 GLRKSGTEQIENPF
+407 GLRKSGAEQIENPF
-421 SATQMRFEARET
+421 AAAQMRFEARET

-442 SRMPPSEDRVFSQ
+442 SRMPSSEDRVFSQ

-515 RTLRS
+515 KTLRS

-626 KGHFDLKREMMENP
+626 KEHFDLKREMMENP
-640 SMFGNKANSIFP
+640 SMFGNKTNSIFP

-707 YLKQVNSD
+707 HL
-715 VFSKAEADAK
+715 AETLGID
-725 LAADTE
+725 
-731 NFLRSQESVDTAS
+731 
-744 YQMKLDDA
+744 
-752 ATQASDKVAELKDV
+752 
-766 LTTAEKRVA
+766 
-775 DRERKLQNSKDRL
+775 
-788 ASHEAK
+788 
-794 LKELEE
+794 
-800 KLAAKPNSKT
+800 P
-810 IPVKI
+810 
-815 ESRKQMIETQK
+815 
-826 SHVRVNT
+826 
-833 ERLDYM
+833 
-839 KGQATKVQDR
+839 
-849 ITKAVAEAEEAAKL
+849 KAVTEEM
-863 AAGAKNSQRGVGA
+863 
-876 APVMPDL
+876 VMKH
-883 LVTSGNSASVTKV
+883 AS
-896 TNGELQGDYFAGKR
+896 
-910 DYSGETPYKVD
+910 
-921 GDFVYYTAKTSD
+921 
-933 GAEFA
+933 
-938 VDVFTKKGDH
+938 
-948 VGSVEFAKR
+948 
-957 EGDVWHNPSLEV
+957 
-969 SEKYRRKGIA
+969 
-979 TEMYRIA
+979 
-986 ETESPDYV
+986 
-994 YRGTDESVGGVR
+994 
-1006 TPDGQAF
+1006 
-1013 RKAYDST
+1013 
-1020 PAKPSE
+1020 
-1026 RQKFG
+1026 
-1031 TDEKVE
+1031 
-1037 PKVDEEAMLS
+1037 
-1047 QMAEKYAMDKAYG
+1047 DKAYG

-1129 IDGDIAIMGG
+1129 VDGDIAIMGG

-1214 TEISGMLQKGNVRA
+1214 TEISGMLAKGNVRA

-1236 RDLAFRNKP
+1236 RDLSFRNKP

-1292 GSIKHTTQ
+1292 GTIKHATQ

-1357 EQWEGIQSLIRE
+1357 EQWEGIQALIRE

-1384 KALANDPRAM
+1384 RKLANDPRAM

-1421 FGAAAKLVLQFKTF
+1421 FGAIAKLVLQFKSF

-1490 QNDYLKKALDPKM
+1490 QKDYLKKALDPKM
-1503 IAYAAASRSSH
+1503 ITYAAASRSSH

-1535 MVRSTILPKGD
+1535 MVRSTILPKGPYQ
-1546 DKRERNKAVTSRDM
+1546 KEQNKAVTSRDM
-1560 GDSIMGAIGEQV
+1560 SESIMGAIGEQV
-1572 PALGFAGATL
+1572 PALGFAGATF

-1609 AHREMIPND
+1609 ANREMIPND

>member
-67 QNDEDFNNP
+67 QSDEDFNDP

-120 DSGNFANIGDEGRN
+120 DSGNFAGIGDEGRN

-168 AMSGIGE
+168 AMSGIGK

-227 GSAAEAELSNS
+227 GSATEAELSNS

-263 RFNSHIWSPEELDK
+263 RFNSHIWSPEELEK

-301 LIKLANE
+301 LIKMANE
-308 NYEADAKAAE
+308 NFEADAKAAD

-340 PLAGTTAKGFKLV
+340 PLAGSTAKGFKLV

-372 LRTSIAGGH
+372 LRTSVAGGD

-392 LLAGGLTAVADGVAA
+392 LLAGGLTAIADGVSA
-407 GLRKSGTEQIENPF
+407 GLRKAGTEQIENPF
-421 SATQMRFEARET
+421 APAQMRFEARET

-551 SDIKERLR
+551 SDIKERLH

-567 DLYNAMK
+567 DLYGAMK
-574 EAMADPEW
+574 EALADPEW

-626 KGHFDLKREMMENP
+626 KEHFDLKREMMENP

-707 YLKQVNSD
+707 HL
-715 VFSKAEADAK
+715 
-725 LAADTE
+725 
-731 NFLRSQESVDTAS
+731 
-744 YQMKLDDA
+744 
-752 ATQASDKVAELKDV
+752 
-766 LTTAEKRVA
+766 
-775 DRERKLQNSKDRL
+775 
-788 ASHEAK
+788 
-794 LKELEE
+794 
-800 KLAAKPNSKT
+800 
-810 IPVKI
+810 
-815 ESRKQMIETQK
+815 
-826 SHVRVNT
+826 
-833 ERLDYM
+833 
-839 KGQATKVQDR
+839 
-849 ITKAVAEAEEAAKL
+849 
-863 AAGAKNSQRGVGA
+863 
-876 APVMPDL
+876 
-883 LVTSGNSASVTKV
+883 
-896 TNGELQGDYFAGKR
+896 
-910 DYSGETPYKVD
+910 
-921 GDFVYYTAKTSD
+921 
-933 GAEFA
+933 
-938 VDVFTKKGDH
+938 
-948 VGSVEFAKR
+948 
-957 EGDVWHNPSLEV
+957 
-969 SEKYRRKGIA
+969 
-979 TEMYRIA
+979 A
-986 ETESPDYV
+986 ETLGIDP
-994 YRGTDESVGGVR
+994 
-1006 TPDGQAF
+1006 
-1013 RKAYDST
+1013 KAIT
-1020 PAKPSE
+1020 
-1026 RQKFG
+1026 
-1031 TDEKVE
+1031 
-1037 PKVDEEAMLS
+1037 EEMVMKHAS
-1047 QMAEKYAMDKAYG
+1047 DKAYG

-1129 IDGDIAIMGG
+1129 VDGDIAIMGG
-1139 TGKTTA
+1139 TGKTTT

-1214 TEISGMLQKGNVRA
+1214 TEISGMLAKGNIRA
-1228 MLHGIPTL
+1228 MLHGIPVL

-1357 EQWEGIQSLIRE
+1357 EQWEGIQALIRE

-1421 FGAAAKLVLQFKTF
+1421 FGATAKLVLQFKSF

-1446 SGHEAFKN
+1446 SGNEAFKN

-1461 LTYAISGGIAGSYY
+1461 LTYAISGGLAGSYY

-1490 QNDYLKKALDPKM
+1490 QKDYLKKALDPKM

-1521 ANFAMGAAGYDQGL
+1521 ANFFMGAAGYDQGL
-1535 MVRSTILPKGD
+1535 MVRSTILPKGE
-1546 DKRERNKAVTSRDM
+1546 DKKERNKAVTSRDM

-1572 PALGFAGATL
+1572 PALGFAGATF

-1635 LKADK
+1635 LKSDK

>member
-67 QNDEDFNNP
+67 QNDEDFNDP

-120 DSGNFANIGDEGRN
+120 DSGNFANIGDEGRS

-155 GITPKGKGIPFDA
+155 GITPKAKGIPFDA
-168 AMSGIGE
+168 AMSGIGK

-185 SHSMSF
+185 SHEMSF

-227 GSAAEAELSNS
+227 GNAAEAELSNS

-301 LIKLANE
+301 LIKMANE
-308 NYEADAKAAE
+308 NFEADAKAAD

-326 AGLIGAGVDPLTYV
+326 AGLIGAGVDPLTYI
-340 PLAGTTAKGFKLV
+340 PIAGNTAKGFKLV

-372 LRTSIAGGH
+372 LRTSVAGGD

-407 GLRKSGTEQIENPF
+407 GLRKSGAEQLENPF
-421 SATQMRFEARET
+421 AAAQMRFEARET

-473 RDGSII
+473 KDGSII

-487 MTAREFAEVDPERA
+487 MTAKEFAEVDPERA

-551 SDIKERLR
+551 SDIKERLH

-567 DLYNAMK
+567 DLYGAMK

-626 KGHFDLKREMMENP
+626 KEHFDLKREMMENP

-687 AASWMTSYRSRPEVK
+687 TASWMTSYRSRPEVK

-707 YLKQVNSD
+707 HL
-715 VFSKAEADAK
+715 AETLGID
-725 LAADTE
+725 
-731 NFLRSQESVDTAS
+731 
-744 YQMKLDDA
+744 
-752 ATQASDKVAELKDV
+752 
-766 LTTAEKRVA
+766 
-775 DRERKLQNSKDRL
+775 
-788 ASHEAK
+788 
-794 LKELEE
+794 
-800 KLAAKPNSKT
+800 P
-810 IPVKI
+810 
-815 ESRKQMIETQK
+815 
-826 SHVRVNT
+826 
-833 ERLDYM
+833 
-839 KGQATKVQDR
+839 
-849 ITKAVAEAEEAAKL
+849 KAVTEEM
-863 AAGAKNSQRGVGA
+863 
-876 APVMPDL
+876 VMKH
-883 LVTSGNSASVTKV
+883 AS
-896 TNGELQGDYFAGKR
+896 
-910 DYSGETPYKVD
+910 
-921 GDFVYYTAKTSD
+921 
-933 GAEFA
+933 
-938 VDVFTKKGDH
+938 
-948 VGSVEFAKR
+948 
-957 EGDVWHNPSLEV
+957 
-969 SEKYRRKGIA
+969 
-979 TEMYRIA
+979 
-986 ETESPDYV
+986 
-994 YRGTDESVGGVR
+994 
-1006 TPDGQAF
+1006 
-1013 RKAYDST
+1013 
-1020 PAKPSE
+1020 
-1026 RQKFG
+1026 
-1031 TDEKVE
+1031 
-1037 PKVDEEAMLS
+1037 
-1047 QMAEKYAMDKAYG
+1047 DKAYG

-1129 IDGDIAIMGG
+1129 VDGDIAIMGG

-1145 ELKDAIMALDKKSE
+1145 ELKDSILALDKKSE

-1214 TEISGMLQKGNVRA
+1214 TEISGMLAKGNIRA
-1228 MLHGIPTL
+1228 MLQGVPAL

-1300 ELAARSPLTKFLNGT
+1300 ELAARSPFTKFLNGT

-1384 KALANDPRAM
+1384 RKLANDPRAM

-1421 FGAAAKLVLQFKTF
+1421 FGATAKLVLQFKSF

-1446 SGHEAFKN
+1446 SGNEAFKN

-1461 LTYAISGGIAGSYY
+1461 LTYAISGGLAGSYY

-1490 QNDYLKKALDPKM
+1490 QKDYLKKALDPKM

-1560 GDSIMGAIGEQV
+1560 GDSIMGAIGEQI

-1635 LKADK
+1635 IKADK

>member
-7 NEPHEYDA
+7 NAPHEYDA

-67 QNDEDFNNP
+67 QNDEDFNDP

-168 AMSGIGE
+168 AMSGIGK

-227 GSAAEAELSNS
+227 GNAAEAELSNS

-263 RFNSHIWSPEELDK
+263 RFNSHIWSPEELEK

-301 LIKLANE
+301 LIKMSNE
-308 NYEADAKAAE
+308 NFEADAKAAE

-340 PLAGTTAKGFKLV
+340 PIAGTTANGFKLV

-372 LRTSIAGGH
+372 LRTSVAGGD

-407 GLRKSGTEQIENPF
+407 GLRKSGAEQIENPF
-421 SATQMRFEARET
+421 AAAQMRFEARET

-473 RDGSII
+473 KDGSII

-487 MTAREFAEVDPERA
+487 MTAKEFAEVDPERA

-551 SDIKERLR
+551 SDIKERLH

-567 DLYNAMK
+567 DLYGAMK

-594 RQEIYRRAA
+594 RQEIYRRVA

-626 KGHFDLKREMMENP
+626 KEHFDLKREMMENP

-707 YLKQVNSD
+707 HLSETLGID
-715 VFSKAEADAK
+715 V
-725 LAADTE
+725 
-731 NFLRSQESVDTAS
+731 
-744 YQMKLDDA
+744 
-752 ATQASDKVAELKDV
+752 
-766 LTTAEKRVA
+766 
-775 DRERKLQNSKDRL
+775 
-788 ASHEAK
+788 
-794 LKELEE
+794 
-800 KLAAKPNSKT
+800 
-810 IPVKI
+810 
-815 ESRKQMIETQK
+815 
-826 SHVRVNT
+826 
-833 ERLDYM
+833 
-839 KGQATKVQDR
+839 
-849 ITKAVAEAEEAAKL
+849 KAVTEEM
-863 AAGAKNSQRGVGA
+863 
-876 APVMPDL
+876 VMKH
-883 LVTSGNSASVTKV
+883 AS
-896 TNGELQGDYFAGKR
+896 
-910 DYSGETPYKVD
+910 
-921 GDFVYYTAKTSD
+921 
-933 GAEFA
+933 
-938 VDVFTKKGDH
+938 
-948 VGSVEFAKR
+948 
-957 EGDVWHNPSLEV
+957 
-969 SEKYRRKGIA
+969 
-979 TEMYRIA
+979 
-986 ETESPDYV
+986 
-994 YRGTDESVGGVR
+994 
-1006 TPDGQAF
+1006 
-1013 RKAYDST
+1013 
-1020 PAKPSE
+1020 
-1026 RQKFG
+1026 
-1031 TDEKVE
+1031 
-1037 PKVDEEAMLS
+1037 
-1047 QMAEKYAMDKAYG
+1047 DKAYG

-1103 PNGQQF
+1103 PNGQPF

-1129 IDGDIAIMGG
+1129 VDGDIAIMGG

-1145 ELKDAIMALDKKSE
+1145 ELKDSILALDKKSE

-1187 TVGDTMVRALSDM
+1187 TLGDTMVRALSDM

-1214 TEISGMLQKGNVRA
+1214 TEISGMLAKGNIRA
-1228 MLHGIPTL
+1228 MLHGIPVL

-1286 VAAKVV
+1286 VAAKVAGTV
-1292 GSIKHTTQ
+1292 KHATQ
-1300 ELAARSPLTKFLNGT
+1300 ELAARSPFTKFLNGT

-1384 KALANDPRAM
+1384 RKLANDPRAM
-1394 DLWRLADKVADETML
+1394 DLWRLADKVADETIL

-1421 FGAAAKLVLQFKTF
+1421 FGATAKLVLQFKSF

-1446 SGHEAFKN
+1446 SGNEAFKN

-1490 QNDYLKKALDPKM
+1490 QKDYLKKALDPKM

-1572 PALGFAGATL
+1572 PAIGFAGAAL
-1582 AAGRNAYGVLT
+1582 ATGRNAYGVLT
-1593 APNKVTERE
+1593 APNKPTERE

-1635 LKADK
+1635 IKADK

>member
-39 RFKPTAQSPTGPRGV
+39 RFKSTAQSPTGPRGV

-67 QNDEDFNNP
+67 QNDEDFTDP
-76 AKSIDAGARYLADL
+76 AKSIDAGARYLSDL

-107 GEGRNGKPQLEAY
+107 GEGRNGKPQLDAY
-120 DSGNFANIGDEGRN
+120 DSGNFASIGDEGRN

-143 KSPKSGDIESFG
+143 KSPKSGDLESFG
-155 GITPKGKGIPFDA
+155 GITPKAKGIPLEA
-168 AMSGIGE
+168 AMSGIGK
-175 KGKVTTELPE
+175 KGSVTTELPE
-185 SHSMSF
+185 SHDMSF
-191 QGKEQAAPNQPFG
+191 RGKEQAVPNQPFG

-218 NERSTFFGF
+218 NKRSTFFGF
-227 GSAAEAELSNS
+227 GNATEAELSNS
-238 TLGVAFRAGKRDN
+238 TLGVAFRAGKHDD

-263 RFNSHIWSPEELDK
+263 RFNSHIWAPEELEK

-301 LIKLANE
+301 LIKMANE
-308 NYEADAKAAE
+308 NYETDAKAAD

-326 AGLIGAGVDPLTYV
+326 AGLIGAGIDPLTYV
-340 PLAGTTAKGFKLV
+340 PIAGTTAKGFKLV
-353 NKALMV
+353 NKALMI

-372 LRTSIAGGH
+372 LRTSIAGGE

-407 GLRKSGTEQIENPF
+407 GLRKSGAEQIENPF
-421 SATQMRFEARET
+421 AAAQMRFEARET

-473 RDGSII
+473 KDGSII

-487 MTAREFAEVDPERA
+487 MTAKEFAEVDPERA

-551 SDIKERLR
+551 SDIKERLH

-567 DLYNAMK
+567 DLYGAMK

-582 SVGMFKS
+582 SVGVFKS

-626 KGHFDLKREMMENP
+626 KEHFDLKREMMENP

-677 GGSDGLQEAI
+677 GGTDGLQEAI

-707 YLKQVNSD
+707 HLAETLGID
-715 VFSKAEADAK
+715 V
-725 LAADTE
+725 
-731 NFLRSQESVDTAS
+731 
-744 YQMKLDDA
+744 
-752 ATQASDKVAELKDV
+752 
-766 LTTAEKRVA
+766 
-775 DRERKLQNSKDRL
+775 
-788 ASHEAK
+788 
-794 LKELEE
+794 
-800 KLAAKPNSKT
+800 
-810 IPVKI
+810 
-815 ESRKQMIETQK
+815 
-826 SHVRVNT
+826 
-833 ERLDYM
+833 
-839 KGQATKVQDR
+839 
-849 ITKAVAEAEEAAKL
+849 KAVTEEM
-863 AAGAKNSQRGVGA
+863 
-876 APVMPDL
+876 VMKH
-883 LVTSGNSASVTKV
+883 AS
-896 TNGELQGDYFAGKR
+896 
-910 DYSGETPYKVD
+910 
-921 GDFVYYTAKTSD
+921 
-933 GAEFA
+933 
-938 VDVFTKKGDH
+938 
-948 VGSVEFAKR
+948 
-957 EGDVWHNPSLEV
+957 
-969 SEKYRRKGIA
+969 
-979 TEMYRIA
+979 
-986 ETESPDYV
+986 
-994 YRGTDESVGGVR
+994 
-1006 TPDGQAF
+1006 
-1013 RKAYDST
+1013 
-1020 PAKPSE
+1020 
-1026 RQKFG
+1026 
-1031 TDEKVE
+1031 
-1037 PKVDEEAMLS
+1037 
-1047 QMAEKYAMDKAYG
+1047 DKAYG
-1060 IAKTDEFNSS
+1060 IAKTDQFNSS
-1070 SVIDDN
+1070 SVLDDN
-1076 IEGLVG
+1076 IEGIAG

-1119 KHVMP
+1119 KSVMP

-1129 IDGDIAIMGG
+1129 VDGDIAIMGG

-1145 ELKDAIMALDKKSE
+1145 ELVAEISTLDKKFE
-1159 GKGTMK
+1159 GKGTVK
-1165 GEVEALKDT
+1165 GEVGALKDT
-1174 VKILTGRA
+1174 IKILTGRA

-1187 TVGDTMVRALSDM
+1187 TLGDTMVRALSDM

-1214 TEISGMLQKGNVRA
+1214 TEISGMLAKGNIRA
-1228 MLHGIPTL
+1228 MLHGVPAL

-1255 SMVFGKEFD
+1255 SMVFGREFD
-1264 QLIRPTRQ
+1264 QLIRPSRQ
-1272 DIIQRLRESTDTPD
+1272 DIIQRLRESTNTSD
-1286 VAAKVV
+1286 VAAKVA
-1292 GSIKHTTQ
+1292 GTIKHTTQ

-1328 GDVVTHAITGK
+1328 GDVVTHAVTGK

-1369 NVTRGEDGKFTFKDK
+1369 SVTRGEDGKFTFKDK
-1384 KALANDPRAM
+1384 RKLANDPRAM

-1421 FGAAAKLVLQFKTF
+1421 FGATAKLVLQFKSF

-1446 SGHEAFKN
+1446 SGNEAFKN

-1490 QNDYLKKALDPKM
+1490 QKEYLKKSLDPKM

-1514 LGSPLSI
+1514 LGAPLSI
-1521 ANFAMGAAGYDQGL
+1521 ANFGMGAAGYDQGL
-1535 MVRSTILPKGD
+1535 MVRSTILPKGE
-1546 DKRERNKAVTSRDM
+1546 DKRESNKAVSSRDM
-1560 GDSIMGAIGEQV
+1560 GYSIMGAIGEQV
-1572 PALGFAGATL
+1572 PALGFAGATF
-1582 AAGRNAYGVLT
+1582 AASRNAYGVLT
-1593 APNKVTERE
+1593 APNKLTERE

-1609 AHREMIPND
+1609 AHRELIPND

-1635 LKADK
+1635 IKSNK

>member
-39 RFKPTAQSPTGPRGV
+39 RFKPMAQSPTGPRGV

-67 QNDEDFNNP
+67 QNDEDFNDP

-155 GITPKGKGIPFDA
+155 GITPKAKGIPFDA
-168 AMSGIGE
+168 AMSGIGK

-185 SHSMSF
+185 SHEMSF

-227 GSAAEAELSNS
+227 GNAAEAELSNS

-263 RFNSHIWSPEELDK
+263 RFNSHIWSPEELEK

-301 LIKLANE
+301 LIKMANE
-308 NYEADAKAAE
+308 NFELDAKAAD

-326 AGLIGAGVDPLTYV
+326 AGLIGAGVDPLTYI
-340 PLAGTTAKGFKLV
+340 PIAGSTAKGFKLV
-353 NKALMV
+353 NKALIV

-372 LRTSIAGGH
+372 LRTSVAGGD

-407 GLRKSGTEQIENPF
+407 GLRKSGAEQIENPF
-421 SATQMRFEARET
+421 AAAQMRFEARET

-520 EHAEIRGL
+520 EHTEIRGL

-551 SDIKERLR
+551 SDIKERLH

-567 DLYNAMK
+567 DLYGAMK

-626 KGHFDLKREMMENP
+626 KEHFDLKREMMENP

-677 GGSDGLQEAI
+677 GGTDGLQEAI

-707 YLKQVNSD
+707 HLAETLGID
-715 VFSKAEADAK
+715 V
-725 LAADTE
+725 
-731 NFLRSQESVDTAS
+731 
-744 YQMKLDDA
+744 
-752 ATQASDKVAELKDV
+752 
-766 LTTAEKRVA
+766 
-775 DRERKLQNSKDRL
+775 
-788 ASHEAK
+788 
-794 LKELEE
+794 
-800 KLAAKPNSKT
+800 
-810 IPVKI
+810 
-815 ESRKQMIETQK
+815 
-826 SHVRVNT
+826 
-833 ERLDYM
+833 
-839 KGQATKVQDR
+839 
-849 ITKAVAEAEEAAKL
+849 KAVTEEMIMKH
-863 AAGAKNSQRGVGA
+863 
-876 APVMPDL
+876 
-883 LVTSGNSASVTKV
+883 AS
-896 TNGELQGDYFAGKR
+896 
-910 DYSGETPYKVD
+910 
-921 GDFVYYTAKTSD
+921 
-933 GAEFA
+933 
-938 VDVFTKKGDH
+938 
-948 VGSVEFAKR
+948 
-957 EGDVWHNPSLEV
+957 
-969 SEKYRRKGIA
+969 
-979 TEMYRIA
+979 
-986 ETESPDYV
+986 
-994 YRGTDESVGGVR
+994 
-1006 TPDGQAF
+1006 
-1013 RKAYDST
+1013 
-1020 PAKPSE
+1020 
-1026 RQKFG
+1026 
-1031 TDEKVE
+1031 
-1037 PKVDEEAMLS
+1037 
-1047 QMAEKYAMDKAYG
+1047 DKAYG
-1060 IAKTDEFNSS
+1060 IAKTDQFNSS

-1129 IDGDIAIMGG
+1129 VDGDIAIMGG

-1145 ELKDAIMALDKKSE
+1145 ELKDEILALDKKSE

-1214 TEISGMLQKGNVRA
+1214 TEISGMLAKGNIRA
-1228 MLHGIPTL
+1228 MLHGIPVL

-1264 QLIRPTRQ
+1264 QLIRPSRQ

-1384 KALANDPRAM
+1384 RKLANDPRAM

-1421 FGAAAKLVLQFKTF
+1421 FGAIAKLVLQFKSF

-1446 SGHEAFKN
+1446 SGNEAFKN

-1461 LTYAISGGIAGSYY
+1461 LTYAISGGLAGSYY

-1490 QNDYLKKALDPKM
+1490 QKDYLKKALDPKM
-1503 IAYAAASRSSH
+1503 IAYAAVSRSSH

-1546 DKRERNKAVTSRDM
+1546 DKRDRNKAVTSRDM

-1572 PALGFAGATL
+1572 PAIGFAGAAL
-1582 AAGRNAYGVLT
+1582 ATGRNAYGVLT
-1593 APNKVTERE
+1593 APNKPTERE

-1609 AHREMIPND
+1609 AHRELIPND
-1618 PISQQMLIKF
+1618 PVSQQMLIKF

-1635 LKADK
+1635 IKADK

>member
-67 QNDEDFNNP
+67 QNDEDFNDP

-90 VKKYNGDELKA
+90 VKKYDGDELKA

-120 DSGNFANIGDEGRN
+120 DSGNFASIGDEGRA

-168 AMSGIGE
+168 AMSGIGK

-185 SHSMSF
+185 SHEMSF

-263 RFNSHIWSPEELDK
+263 RFNSHIWSPEELEK

-301 LIKLANE
+301 LIKMANE
-308 NYEADAKAAE
+308 NFEADAKAAD

-340 PLAGTTAKGFKLV
+340 PLAGSTAKGFKLV

-372 LRTSIAGGH
+372 LRTSVAGGN

-407 GLRKSGTEQIENPF
+407 GLRKSGAEQIENPF
-421 SATQMRFEARET
+421 AAAQMRFEARET

-551 SDIKERLR
+551 SDIKERLH

-567 DLYNAMK
+567 DLYGAMK

-594 RQEIYRRAA
+594 RQEIYRRVAM
-603 VAIERPELQANLT
+603 AIERPELQANLT

-626 KGHFDLKREMMENP
+626 KEHFDLKREMMENP
-640 SMFGNKANSIFP
+640 SMFGNKATSIFP

-707 YLKQVNSD
+707 HL
-715 VFSKAEADAK
+715 AETLGID
-725 LAADTE
+725 
-731 NFLRSQESVDTAS
+731 
-744 YQMKLDDA
+744 
-752 ATQASDKVAELKDV
+752 
-766 LTTAEKRVA
+766 
-775 DRERKLQNSKDRL
+775 
-788 ASHEAK
+788 
-794 LKELEE
+794 
-800 KLAAKPNSKT
+800 P
-810 IPVKI
+810 
-815 ESRKQMIETQK
+815 
-826 SHVRVNT
+826 
-833 ERLDYM
+833 
-839 KGQATKVQDR
+839 
-849 ITKAVAEAEEAAKL
+849 KAVTEEM
-863 AAGAKNSQRGVGA
+863 
-876 APVMPDL
+876 VMKH
-883 LVTSGNSASVTKV
+883 AS
-896 TNGELQGDYFAGKR
+896 
-910 DYSGETPYKVD
+910 
-921 GDFVYYTAKTSD
+921 
-933 GAEFA
+933 
-938 VDVFTKKGDH
+938 
-948 VGSVEFAKR
+948 
-957 EGDVWHNPSLEV
+957 
-969 SEKYRRKGIA
+969 
-979 TEMYRIA
+979 
-986 ETESPDYV
+986 
-994 YRGTDESVGGVR
+994 
-1006 TPDGQAF
+1006 
-1013 RKAYDST
+1013 
-1020 PAKPSE
+1020 
-1026 RQKFG
+1026 
-1031 TDEKVE
+1031 
-1037 PKVDEEAMLS
+1037 
-1047 QMAEKYAMDKAYG
+1047 DKAYG

-1129 IDGDIAIMGG
+1129 VDGDIAIMGG

-1145 ELKDAIMALDKKSE
+1145 ELKDSIMALDKKSE

-1214 TEISGMLQKGNVRA
+1214 TEISGMLAKGNIRA
-1228 MLHGIPTL
+1228 MLHGIPAL

-1357 EQWEGIQSLIRE
+1357 EQWEGIQALIRE

-1384 KALANDPRAM
+1384 RKLANDPRAM

-1421 FGAAAKLVLQFKTF
+1421 FGATAKLVLQFKSF

-1446 SGHEAFKN
+1446 SGNEAFKN

-1461 LTYAISGGIAGSYY
+1461 LTYAISGGLAGSYY

-1490 QNDYLKKALDPKM
+1490 QKDYLKKALDPKM

-1635 LKADK
+1635 IKADK

>member
-54 MQFTKATGQAYGL
+54 MQFTKATGKAYGL
-67 QNDEDFNNP
+67 QNDEDFNDP

-107 GEGRNGKPQLEAY
+107 GEGQNGKPQLEAY
-120 DSGNFANIGDEGRN
+120 DSGNFAGIGDEGRN

-155 GITPKGKGIPFDA
+155 GITPKAKGIPFDA
-168 AMSGIGE
+168 AMSGIGK

-185 SHSMSF
+185 SHEMSF

-263 RFNSHIWSPEELDK
+263 RFNSHIWSPEELEK

-301 LIKLANE
+301 LIKMANE
-308 NYEADAKAAE
+308 NFEADAKAAD

-340 PLAGTTAKGFKLV
+340 PLAGSTAKGFKLV

-372 LRTSIAGGH
+372 LRTSVAGGN

-407 GLRKSGTEQIENPF
+407 GLRKSGAEQIENPF
-421 SATQMRFEARET
+421 AAAQMRFEARET

-551 SDIKERLR
+551 SDIKERLH

-567 DLYNAMK
+567 DLYAAMK

-594 RQEIYRRAA
+594 RQEIYRRVA

-626 KGHFDLKREMMENP
+626 KEHFDLKREMMENP
-640 SMFGNKANSIFP
+640 SMFGNKATSIFP

-707 YLKQVNSD
+707 HL
-715 VFSKAEADAK
+715 AETLGID
-725 LAADTE
+725 
-731 NFLRSQESVDTAS
+731 
-744 YQMKLDDA
+744 
-752 ATQASDKVAELKDV
+752 
-766 LTTAEKRVA
+766 
-775 DRERKLQNSKDRL
+775 
-788 ASHEAK
+788 
-794 LKELEE
+794 
-800 KLAAKPNSKT
+800 P
-810 IPVKI
+810 
-815 ESRKQMIETQK
+815 
-826 SHVRVNT
+826 
-833 ERLDYM
+833 
-839 KGQATKVQDR
+839 
-849 ITKAVAEAEEAAKL
+849 KAVTEEM
-863 AAGAKNSQRGVGA
+863 
-876 APVMPDL
+876 VMKH
-883 LVTSGNSASVTKV
+883 AS
-896 TNGELQGDYFAGKR
+896 
-910 DYSGETPYKVD
+910 
-921 GDFVYYTAKTSD
+921 
-933 GAEFA
+933 
-938 VDVFTKKGDH
+938 
-948 VGSVEFAKR
+948 
-957 EGDVWHNPSLEV
+957 
-969 SEKYRRKGIA
+969 
-979 TEMYRIA
+979 
-986 ETESPDYV
+986 
-994 YRGTDESVGGVR
+994 
-1006 TPDGQAF
+1006 
-1013 RKAYDST
+1013 
-1020 PAKPSE
+1020 
-1026 RQKFG
+1026 
-1031 TDEKVE
+1031 
-1037 PKVDEEAMLS
+1037 
-1047 QMAEKYAMDKAYG
+1047 DKAYG

-1119 KHVMP
+1119 KHVMT

-1129 IDGDIAIMGG
+1129 VDGDIAIMGG

-1214 TEISGMLQKGNVRA
+1214 TEISGMLAKGNIRA
-1228 MLHGIPTL
+1228 MLHGIPVL

-1245 VSGSELKELH
+1245 VSGNELKELH

-1300 ELAARSPLTKFLNGT
+1300 ELAAHSPFTKFLNGT

-1357 EQWEGIQSLIRE
+1357 EQWEGIQALIRE

-1384 KALANDPRAM
+1384 RKLANDPRAM

-1475 VAQAHLKAAGLPKEQ
+1475 VAQAHMKAAGLPKEQ
-1490 QNDYLKKALDPKM
+1490 QKDYLKKALDPKM

-1521 ANFAMGAAGYDQGL
+1521 ANFFMGAAGYDQGL

-1618 PISQQMLIKF
+1618 PLSQQMLIKF

-1635 LKADK
+1635 LKSDK

>member
-67 QNDEDFNNP
+67 QNDGDFNDP

-155 GITPKGKGIPFDA
+155 GITPKAKGIPFDA
-168 AMSGIGE
+168 AMSGIGK

-185 SHSMSF
+185 SHEMSF
-191 QGKEQAAPNQPFG
+191 HGKEQAAPNQPFG

-227 GSAAEAELSNS
+227 GNAAEAELSNS

-301 LIKLANE
+301 LIKMANE
-308 NYEADAKAAE
+308 NFEADAKAAD

-340 PLAGTTAKGFKLV
+340 PIAGNTAKGFKLV

-372 LRTSIAGGH
+372 LRTSVAGGD

-407 GLRKSGTEQIENPF
+407 GLRKSGAEQIENPF
-421 SATQMRFEARET
+421 AAAQMRFEARET

-473 RDGSII
+473 KDGSII

-551 SDIKERLR
+551 SDIKERLH

-567 DLYNAMK
+567 DLYGAMK

-626 KGHFDLKREMMENP
+626 KEHFDLKREMMENP

-677 GGSDGLQEAI
+677 GGTDGLQEAI

-707 YLKQVNSD
+707 HL
-715 VFSKAEADAK
+715 AETLGID
-725 LAADTE
+725 
-731 NFLRSQESVDTAS
+731 
-744 YQMKLDDA
+744 
-752 ATQASDKVAELKDV
+752 
-766 LTTAEKRVA
+766 
-775 DRERKLQNSKDRL
+775 
-788 ASHEAK
+788 
-794 LKELEE
+794 
-800 KLAAKPNSKT
+800 P
-810 IPVKI
+810 
-815 ESRKQMIETQK
+815 
-826 SHVRVNT
+826 
-833 ERLDYM
+833 
-839 KGQATKVQDR
+839 
-849 ITKAVAEAEEAAKL
+849 KAVTEEM
-863 AAGAKNSQRGVGA
+863 
-876 APVMPDL
+876 VMKH
-883 LVTSGNSASVTKV
+883 AS
-896 TNGELQGDYFAGKR
+896 
-910 DYSGETPYKVD
+910 
-921 GDFVYYTAKTSD
+921 
-933 GAEFA
+933 
-938 VDVFTKKGDH
+938 
-948 VGSVEFAKR
+948 
-957 EGDVWHNPSLEV
+957 
-969 SEKYRRKGIA
+969 
-979 TEMYRIA
+979 
-986 ETESPDYV
+986 
-994 YRGTDESVGGVR
+994 
-1006 TPDGQAF
+1006 
-1013 RKAYDST
+1013 
-1020 PAKPSE
+1020 
-1026 RQKFG
+1026 
-1031 TDEKVE
+1031 
-1037 PKVDEEAMLS
+1037 
-1047 QMAEKYAMDKAYG
+1047 DKAYG

-1103 PNGQQF
+1103 PNGQPF

-1129 IDGDIAIMGG
+1129 VDGDIAIMGG

-1145 ELKDAIMALDKKSE
+1145 ELKDSIMALDKKSE

-1200 SFFTKNAYMGLQNL
+1200 TFFTKNAYMGLQNL
-1214 TEISGMLQKGNVRA
+1214 TEISGMLAKGNIRA
-1228 MLHGIPTL
+1228 MLHGIPVL

-1384 KALANDPRAM
+1384 RKLANDPRAM

-1421 FGAAAKLVLQFKTF
+1421 FGAPAKLVLQFKSF

-1446 SGHEAFKN
+1446 SGNEAFKN

-1461 LTYAISGGIAGSYY
+1461 LTYAISGGLAGSYY

-1490 QNDYLKKALDPKM
+1490 QKDYLKKALDPKM
-1503 IAYAAASRSSH
+1503 IAYAAVSRSSH

-1521 ANFAMGAAGYDQGL
+1521 ANFVMGAAGYDQGL

-1546 DKRERNKAVTSRDM
+1546 DKRDRNKAVTSRDM

-1572 PALGFAGATL
+1572 PAIGFAGAAL
-1582 AAGRNAYGVLT
+1582 ATGRNAYGVLT
-1593 APNKVTERE
+1593 APNKPTERE

-1609 AHREMIPND
+1609 AHRELIPND
-1618 PISQQMLIKF
+1618 PVSQQMLIKF

-1635 LKADK
+1635 IKADK

>member
-26 SYGLLRK
+26 SYDLLRK

-39 RFKPTAQSPTGPRGV
+39 RFKPTAQSPTKPRGV
-54 MQFTKATGQAYGL
+54 MQFTKATGRAYGL
-67 QNDEDFNNP
+67 QSDEDFYNP
-76 AKSIDAGARYLADL
+76 AKSIDAGARHLADL

-107 GEGRNGKPQLEAY
+107 GEGPNGKPQLEAY
-120 DSGNFANIGDEGRN
+120 DSGNFAGIGDEGRK

-143 KSPKSGDIESFG
+143 KSPKSGDIEAFG

-168 AMSGIGE
+168 AMSGIGK

-185 SHSMSF
+185 SHEMSF

-263 RFNSHIWSPEELDK
+263 RFNSHIWSPEELEK

-301 LIKLANE
+301 LINLANE
-308 NYEADAKAAE
+308 NFEADAKAAD

-340 PLAGTTAKGFKLV
+340 PTAGNTAKGFKLV

-372 LRTSIAGGH
+372 LRTSVAGGD

-407 GLRKSGTEQIENPF
+407 GLRKSGAEQIENPF
-421 SATQMRFEARET
+421 APAQMRFEARET

-473 RDGSII
+473 KDGSII

-487 MTAREFAEVDPERA
+487 MTAKEFAEVDPERA

-515 RTLRS
+515 KTLRS

-542 SHGKFGATA
+542 SHGKFGSTT
-551 SDIKERLR
+551 SDIIERLR
-559 STNQRTYN
+559 SLNHRTYN
-567 DLYNAMK
+567 NLYSAMK

-594 RQEIYRRAA
+594 RQQIYRRASE
-603 VAIERPELQANLT
+603 AIERPELQANLT

-626 KGHFDLKREMMENP
+626 KEHYDIKREMMENP

-677 GGSDGLQEAI
+677 GGTDGLQEAV
-687 AASWMTSYRSRPEVK
+687 AASLMASYHARPKVK
-702 ARVDE
+702 ARIDE
-707 YLKQVNSD
+707 HLAETLGID
-715 VFSKAEADAK
+715 V
-725 LAADTE
+725 
-731 NFLRSQESVDTAS
+731 
-744 YQMKLDDA
+744 
-752 ATQASDKVAELKDV
+752 
-766 LTTAEKRVA
+766 
-775 DRERKLQNSKDRL
+775 
-788 ASHEAK
+788 
-794 LKELEE
+794 
-800 KLAAKPNSKT
+800 
-810 IPVKI
+810 
-815 ESRKQMIETQK
+815 
-826 SHVRVNT
+826 
-833 ERLDYM
+833 
-839 KGQATKVQDR
+839 
-849 ITKAVAEAEEAAKL
+849 KAVTEEM
-863 AAGAKNSQRGVGA
+863 
-876 APVMPDL
+876 VMKHA
-883 LVTSGNSASVTKV
+883 N
-896 TNGELQGDYFAGKR
+896 
-910 DYSGETPYKVD
+910 
-921 GDFVYYTAKTSD
+921 
-933 GAEFA
+933 
-938 VDVFTKKGDH
+938 
-948 VGSVEFAKR
+948 
-957 EGDVWHNPSLEV
+957 
-969 SEKYRRKGIA
+969 
-979 TEMYRIA
+979 
-986 ETESPDYV
+986 
-994 YRGTDESVGGVR
+994 
-1006 TPDGQAF
+1006 
-1013 RKAYDST
+1013 
-1020 PAKPSE
+1020 
-1026 RQKFG
+1026 
-1031 TDEKVE
+1031 
-1037 PKVDEEAMLS
+1037 
-1047 QMAEKYAMDKAYG
+1047 DKAYG

-1097 DMPVTL
+1097 DVPITL

-1129 IDGDIAIMGG
+1129 VDGDIAIMGG

-1165 GEVEALKDT
+1165 GEVEALKDF
-1174 VKILTGRA
+1174 VKIVTGRA

-1200 SFFTKNAYMGLQNL
+1200 SFFTKNAYMGWQNL
-1214 TEISGMLQKGNVRA
+1214 TEISGMLQKGNIRA
-1228 MLHGIPTL
+1228 MLHGIPVL

-1264 QLIRPTRQ
+1264 DLVRPTRQ

-1300 ELAARSPLTKFLNGT
+1300 ELAARSPFTKFLNGT

-1357 EQWEGIQSLIRE
+1357 EQWEGIQALIRE

-1421 FGAAAKLVLQFKTF
+1421 FGAPAKLVLQFKSF

-1461 LTYAISGGIAGSYY
+1461 LTYAISGGITGSYY

-1490 QNDYLKKALDPKM
+1490 QKDYLKKALDPKM

-1535 MVRSTILPKGD
+1535 MVRSTILPKGPYQ
-1546 DKRERNKAVTSRDM
+1546 KEQNKAVTSRDM
-1560 GDSIMGAIGEQV
+1560 SESIMGAIGEQV
-1572 PALGFAGATL
+1572 PALGFAGATF

-1618 PISQQMLIKF
+1618 PLSQQMLIKF

>member
-67 QNDEDFNNP
+67 QNDEDFNDP

-107 GEGRNGKPQLEAY
+107 GEGQNGKPQLEAY
-120 DSGNFANIGDEGRN
+120 DSGNFAGIGDEGRN
-134 YLRSLLDVA
+134 YLRSLLGVA

-155 GITPKGKGIPFDA
+155 GITPKAKGIPFDA
-168 AMSGIGE
+168 AMSGIGK

-185 SHSMSF
+185 SHEMSF

-263 RFNSHIWSPEELDK
+263 RFNSHIWSPEELEK

-301 LIKLANE
+301 LIKMANE
-308 NYEADAKAAE
+308 NFEADAKAAD

-340 PLAGTTAKGFKLV
+340 PLAGSTAKGFKLV

-372 LRTSIAGGH
+372 LRTSVAGGN

-392 LLAGGLTAVADGVAA
+392 LLAGGLTAVANGVAA
-407 GLRKSGTEQIENPF
+407 GLRKSGAEQIENPF
-421 SATQMRFEARET
+421 AAAQMRFEARET

-551 SDIKERLR
+551 SDIKERLH

-567 DLYNAMK
+567 DLYGAMK

-626 KGHFDLKREMMENP
+626 KEHFDLKREMMENP
-640 SMFGNKANSIFP
+640 SMFGNKATSIFP

-707 YLKQVNSD
+707 HL
-715 VFSKAEADAK
+715 AETLGID
-725 LAADTE
+725 
-731 NFLRSQESVDTAS
+731 
-744 YQMKLDDA
+744 
-752 ATQASDKVAELKDV
+752 
-766 LTTAEKRVA
+766 
-775 DRERKLQNSKDRL
+775 
-788 ASHEAK
+788 
-794 LKELEE
+794 
-800 KLAAKPNSKT
+800 P
-810 IPVKI
+810 
-815 ESRKQMIETQK
+815 
-826 SHVRVNT
+826 
-833 ERLDYM
+833 
-839 KGQATKVQDR
+839 
-849 ITKAVAEAEEAAKL
+849 KAVTEEM
-863 AAGAKNSQRGVGA
+863 
-876 APVMPDL
+876 VMKH
-883 LVTSGNSASVTKV
+883 AS
-896 TNGELQGDYFAGKR
+896 
-910 DYSGETPYKVD
+910 
-921 GDFVYYTAKTSD
+921 
-933 GAEFA
+933 
-938 VDVFTKKGDH
+938 
-948 VGSVEFAKR
+948 
-957 EGDVWHNPSLEV
+957 
-969 SEKYRRKGIA
+969 
-979 TEMYRIA
+979 
-986 ETESPDYV
+986 
-994 YRGTDESVGGVR
+994 
-1006 TPDGQAF
+1006 
-1013 RKAYDST
+1013 
-1020 PAKPSE
+1020 
-1026 RQKFG
+1026 
-1031 TDEKVE
+1031 
-1037 PKVDEEAMLS
+1037 
-1047 QMAEKYAMDKAYG
+1047 DKAYG

-1129 IDGDIAIMGG
+1129 VDGDIAIMGG

-1145 ELKDAIMALDKKSE
+1145 ELKDSIMALDKKSE

-1214 TEISGMLQKGNVRA
+1214 TEISGMLAKGNIRA
-1228 MLHGIPTL
+1228 MLHGIPVL

-1245 VSGSELKELH
+1245 VSGNELKELH

-1272 DIIQRLRESTDTPD
+1272 DIIQRLRESTDTPG

-1357 EQWEGIQSLIRE
+1357 EQWEGIQALIRE

-1384 KALANDPRAM
+1384 RKLANDPRAM

-1421 FGAAAKLVLQFKTF
+1421 FGATAKLVLQFKSF

-1446 SGHEAFKN
+1446 SGNEAFKN

-1461 LTYAISGGIAGSYY
+1461 LTYAISGGLAGSYY

-1490 QNDYLKKALDPKM
+1490 QKDYLKKALDPKM

-1521 ANFAMGAAGYDQGL
+1521 ANFFMGAAGYDQGL

-1635 LKADK
+1635 IKADK

>member
-54 MQFTKATGQAYGL
+54 MQLTKATGQAFGL
-67 QNDEDFNNP
+67 QNDEDFNDP

-120 DSGNFANIGDEGRN
+120 DSGNFAGIGDEGRN

-155 GITPKGKGIPFDA
+155 GITPKAKGIPFDA
-168 AMSGIGE
+168 AMSGIGK

-191 QGKEQAAPNQPFG
+191 QGREQAAPNQPFG

-227 GSAAEAELSNS
+227 GNAAEAELSNS

-301 LIKLANE
+301 LIKMANE
-308 NYEADAKAAE
+308 NFEADAKAAD

-340 PLAGTTAKGFKLV
+340 PIAGSTAKGFKLV

-372 LRTSIAGGH
+372 LRTSVAGGD

-407 GLRKSGTEQIENPF
+407 GLRKSGAEQIENPF
-421 SATQMRFEARET
+421 AAAQMRFEARET

-473 RDGSII
+473 RDGSIL

-551 SDIKERLR
+551 SDIKERLH

-567 DLYNAMK
+567 DLYGAMK

-594 RQEIYRRAA
+594 RQEIYRRVA

-626 KGHFDLKREMMENP
+626 KEHFDLKREMMENP
-640 SMFGNKANSIFP
+640 SMFGNKATSIFP

-707 YLKQVNSD
+707 HL
-715 VFSKAEADAK
+715 AETLGID
-725 LAADTE
+725 
-731 NFLRSQESVDTAS
+731 
-744 YQMKLDDA
+744 
-752 ATQASDKVAELKDV
+752 
-766 LTTAEKRVA
+766 
-775 DRERKLQNSKDRL
+775 
-788 ASHEAK
+788 
-794 LKELEE
+794 
-800 KLAAKPNSKT
+800 P
-810 IPVKI
+810 
-815 ESRKQMIETQK
+815 
-826 SHVRVNT
+826 
-833 ERLDYM
+833 
-839 KGQATKVQDR
+839 
-849 ITKAVAEAEEAAKL
+849 KAVTEEM
-863 AAGAKNSQRGVGA
+863 
-876 APVMPDL
+876 VMKH
-883 LVTSGNSASVTKV
+883 AS
-896 TNGELQGDYFAGKR
+896 
-910 DYSGETPYKVD
+910 
-921 GDFVYYTAKTSD
+921 
-933 GAEFA
+933 
-938 VDVFTKKGDH
+938 
-948 VGSVEFAKR
+948 
-957 EGDVWHNPSLEV
+957 
-969 SEKYRRKGIA
+969 
-979 TEMYRIA
+979 
-986 ETESPDYV
+986 
-994 YRGTDESVGGVR
+994 
-1006 TPDGQAF
+1006 
-1013 RKAYDST
+1013 
-1020 PAKPSE
+1020 
-1026 RQKFG
+1026 
-1031 TDEKVE
+1031 
-1037 PKVDEEAMLS
+1037 
-1047 QMAEKYAMDKAYG
+1047 DKAYG

-1129 IDGDIAIMGG
+1129 VDGDIAIMGG

-1145 ELKDAIMALDKKSE
+1145 ELKDSILALDKKSE

-1214 TEISGMLQKGNVRA
+1214 TEISGMLAKGNIRA
-1228 MLHGIPTL
+1228 MLHGIPVL

-1300 ELAARSPLTKFLNGT
+1300 ELAARSPFTKFLNGT

-1384 KALANDPRAM
+1384 RKLANDPRTM

-1421 FGAAAKLVLQFKTF
+1421 FGAIAKLVLQFKSF

-1446 SGHEAFKN
+1446 SGNEAFKN
-1454 HRAMDMA
+1454 HRAMDTA

-1490 QNDYLKKALDPKM
+1490 QKDYLKKALDPKM

-1521 ANFAMGAAGYDQGL
+1521 ANFAMGAVGYDQGL

-1572 PALGFAGATL
+1572 PAIGFAGAAL
-1582 AAGRNAYGVLT
+1582 ATGRNAYGVLT
-1593 APNKVTERE
+1593 APNKPTERE

-1609 AHREMIPND
+1609 AHRELIPND

-1635 LKADK
+1635 IKADK

>member
-7 NEPHEYDA
+7 NEAHEYDA

-67 QNDEDFNNP
+67 QNDEDFTDP

-120 DSGNFANIGDEGRN
+120 DSGNFAGIGDEGRN

-168 AMSGIGE
+168 AMSGIGN

-185 SHSMSF
+185 SHEMSF

-218 NERSTFFGF
+218 NKRSTFFGF
-227 GSAAEAELSNS
+227 GNAAEAELSNS

-301 LIKLANE
+301 LIKMANE
-308 NYEADAKAAE
+308 NFEADAKAAD

-340 PLAGTTAKGFKLV
+340 PIAGNTAKGFKLV

-372 LRTSIAGGH
+372 LRTSVAGGD

-407 GLRKSGTEQIENPF
+407 GLRKSGAEQIENPF
-421 SATQMRFEARET
+421 AAAQMRFEARET

-551 SDIKERLR
+551 SDIKERLH

-567 DLYNAMK
+567 DLYGAMK

-626 KGHFDLKREMMENP
+626 KEHFDLKREMMENP
-640 SMFGNKANSIFP
+640 SMFGNKATSIFP

-707 YLKQVNSD
+707 YLR
-715 VFSKAEADAK
+715 EIHAD
-725 LAADTE
+725 
-731 NFLRSQESVDTAS
+731 
-744 YQMKLDDA
+744 
-752 ATQASDKVAELKDV
+752 
-766 LTTAEKRVA
+766 
-775 DRERKLQNSKDRL
+775 
-788 ASHEAK
+788 
-794 LKELEE
+794 
-800 KLAAKPNSKT
+800 
-810 IPVKI
+810 
-815 ESRKQMIETQK
+815 
-826 SHVRVNT
+826 
-833 ERLDYM
+833 
-839 KGQATKVQDR
+839 
-849 ITKAVAEAEEAAKL
+849 
-863 AAGAKNSQRGVGA
+863 
-876 APVMPDL
+876 
-883 LVTSGNSASVTKV
+883 
-896 TNGELQGDYFAGKR
+896 
-910 DYSGETPYKVD
+910 
-921 GDFVYYTAKTSD
+921 
-933 GAEFA
+933 EF
-938 VDVFTKKGDH
+938 
-948 VGSVEFAKR
+948 
-957 EGDVWHNPSLEV
+957 
-969 SEKYRRKGIA
+969 
-979 TEMYRIA
+979 
-986 ETESPDYV
+986 
-994 YRGTDESVGGVR
+994 
-1006 TPDGQAF
+1006 
-1013 RKAYDST
+1013 
-1020 PAKPSE
+1020 
-1026 RQKFG
+1026 
-1031 TDEKVE
+1031 EKVE

-1129 IDGDIAIMGG
+1129 VDGDIAIMGG

-1145 ELKDAIMALDKKSE
+1145 ELKDSIMALDKKSE

-1214 TEISGMLQKGNVRA
+1214 TEISGMLAKGNIRA
-1228 MLHGIPTL
+1228 MLHGIPVL

-1357 EQWEGIQSLIRE
+1357 EQWEGIQALIRE

-1384 KALANDPRAM
+1384 RKLANDPRAM

-1421 FGAAAKLVLQFKTF
+1421 FGATAKLVLQFKSF

-1446 SGHEAFKN
+1446 SGNEAFKN

-1461 LTYAISGGIAGSYY
+1461 LTYAISGGLAGSYY

-1490 QNDYLKKALDPKM
+1490 QKDYLKKALDPKM

-1521 ANFAMGAAGYDQGL
+1521 ANFFMGAAGFDQGL
-1535 MVRSTILPKGD
+1535 MVRSTILPKGE
-1546 DKRERNKAVTSRDM
+1546 DKKERNKAVTSRDM
-1560 GDSIMGAIGEQV
+1560 SESIMGAIGEQV

-1609 AHREMIPND
+1609 AHRELIPND
-1618 PISQQMLIKF
+1618 PLSQQMLIKF

>member
-54 MQFTKATGQAYGL
+54 MQFTKATGKAYGL
-67 QNDEDFNNP
+67 QNDEDFNDP

-155 GITPKGKGIPFDA
+155 GITPKAKGIPFDA
-168 AMSGIGE
+168 AMSGIGK

-185 SHSMSF
+185 SHEMSF

-227 GSAAEAELSNS
+227 GNAAEAELSNS

-301 LIKLANE
+301 LIKMANE
-308 NYEADAKAAE
+308 NFEADAKAAD

-340 PLAGTTAKGFKLV
+340 PIAGNTAKGFKLV

-372 LRTSIAGGH
+372 LRTSVAGGD

-407 GLRKSGTEQIENPF
+407 GLRKSGAEQIENPF
-421 SATQMRFEARET
+421 AAAQMRFEARET

-473 RDGSII
+473 KDGSII

-551 SDIKERLR
+551 SDIKERLH

-567 DLYNAMK
+567 DLYGAMK

-626 KGHFDLKREMMENP
+626 KEHFDLKREMMENP

-687 AASWMTSYRSRPEVK
+687 TASWMTSYRSRPEVK

-707 YLKQVNSD
+707 HL
-715 VFSKAEADAK
+715 AETLGID
-725 LAADTE
+725 
-731 NFLRSQESVDTAS
+731 
-744 YQMKLDDA
+744 
-752 ATQASDKVAELKDV
+752 
-766 LTTAEKRVA
+766 
-775 DRERKLQNSKDRL
+775 
-788 ASHEAK
+788 
-794 LKELEE
+794 
-800 KLAAKPNSKT
+800 P
-810 IPVKI
+810 
-815 ESRKQMIETQK
+815 
-826 SHVRVNT
+826 
-833 ERLDYM
+833 
-839 KGQATKVQDR
+839 
-849 ITKAVAEAEEAAKL
+849 KAVTEEM
-863 AAGAKNSQRGVGA
+863 
-876 APVMPDL
+876 VMKH
-883 LVTSGNSASVTKV
+883 AS
-896 TNGELQGDYFAGKR
+896 
-910 DYSGETPYKVD
+910 
-921 GDFVYYTAKTSD
+921 
-933 GAEFA
+933 
-938 VDVFTKKGDH
+938 
-948 VGSVEFAKR
+948 
-957 EGDVWHNPSLEV
+957 
-969 SEKYRRKGIA
+969 
-979 TEMYRIA
+979 
-986 ETESPDYV
+986 
-994 YRGTDESVGGVR
+994 
-1006 TPDGQAF
+1006 
-1013 RKAYDST
+1013 
-1020 PAKPSE
+1020 
-1026 RQKFG
+1026 
-1031 TDEKVE
+1031 
-1037 PKVDEEAMLS
+1037 
-1047 QMAEKYAMDKAYG
+1047 DKAYG

-1097 DMPVTL
+1097 DMSVTL

-1129 IDGDIAIMGG
+1129 VDGDIAIMGG

-1145 ELKDAIMALDKKSE
+1145 ELKDSILALDKKSE

-1187 TVGDTMVRALSDM
+1187 TVGDTMFRALSDM

-1214 TEISGMLQKGNVRA
+1214 TEISGMLAKGNIRA
-1228 MLHGIPTL
+1228 MLHGIPVL

-1264 QLIRPTRQ
+1264 QLIRPSRQ

-1292 GSIKHTTQ
+1292 GTIKHTTQ

-1384 KALANDPRAM
+1384 RKLANDPRAM

-1421 FGAAAKLVLQFKTF
+1421 FGAIAKLVLQFKSF

-1446 SGHEAFKN
+1446 SGNEAFKN

-1490 QNDYLKKALDPKM
+1490 QKDYLKKALDPKM

-1535 MVRSTILPKGD
+1535 MVRSTILPKGE

-1593 APNKVTERE
+1593 APNKPTERE

-1609 AHREMIPND
+1609 AHRELIPND

-1635 LKADK
+1635 IKADK

>member
-67 QNDEDFNNP
+67 QNDEDFNDP

-120 DSGNFANIGDEGRN
+120 DSGNFANIGDEGRS

-168 AMSGIGE
+168 AMSGIGK

-185 SHSMSF
+185 SHEMSF

-227 GSAAEAELSNS
+227 GNAAEAELSNS

-263 RFNSHIWSPEELDK
+263 RFNSHIWSPEELEK

-301 LIKLANE
+301 LIKMANE
-308 NYEADAKAAE
+308 NFEADAKAAD

-340 PLAGTTAKGFKLV
+340 PIAGNTAKGFKLV

-372 LRTSIAGGH
+372 LRTSVAGGD

-407 GLRKSGTEQIENPF
+407 GLRKSGAEQIENPF
-421 SATQMRFEARET
+421 AAAQMRFEARET

-551 SDIKERLR
+551 SDIKERLH

-567 DLYNAMK
+567 DLYGAMK

-594 RQEIYRRAA
+594 RQEIYRRVA

-626 KGHFDLKREMMENP
+626 KEHFDLKREMMENP
-640 SMFGNKANSIFP
+640 SMFGNKATSIFP

-707 YLKQVNSD
+707 HL
-715 VFSKAEADAK
+715 AETLGID
-725 LAADTE
+725 
-731 NFLRSQESVDTAS
+731 
-744 YQMKLDDA
+744 
-752 ATQASDKVAELKDV
+752 
-766 LTTAEKRVA
+766 
-775 DRERKLQNSKDRL
+775 
-788 ASHEAK
+788 
-794 LKELEE
+794 
-800 KLAAKPNSKT
+800 P
-810 IPVKI
+810 
-815 ESRKQMIETQK
+815 
-826 SHVRVNT
+826 
-833 ERLDYM
+833 
-839 KGQATKVQDR
+839 
-849 ITKAVAEAEEAAKL
+849 KAVTEEM
-863 AAGAKNSQRGVGA
+863 
-876 APVMPDL
+876 VMKH
-883 LVTSGNSASVTKV
+883 AS
-896 TNGELQGDYFAGKR
+896 
-910 DYSGETPYKVD
+910 
-921 GDFVYYTAKTSD
+921 
-933 GAEFA
+933 
-938 VDVFTKKGDH
+938 
-948 VGSVEFAKR
+948 
-957 EGDVWHNPSLEV
+957 
-969 SEKYRRKGIA
+969 
-979 TEMYRIA
+979 
-986 ETESPDYV
+986 
-994 YRGTDESVGGVR
+994 
-1006 TPDGQAF
+1006 
-1013 RKAYDST
+1013 
-1020 PAKPSE
+1020 
-1026 RQKFG
+1026 
-1031 TDEKVE
+1031 
-1037 PKVDEEAMLS
+1037 
-1047 QMAEKYAMDKAYG
+1047 DKAYG

-1097 DMPVTL
+1097 DVPITL

-1129 IDGDIAIMGG
+1129 VDGDIAIMGG

-1145 ELKDAIMALDKKSE
+1145 ELKDSILALDKKSE

-1214 TEISGMLQKGNVRA
+1214 TEISGMLAKGNIRA
-1228 MLHGIPTL
+1228 MLHGVPAL

-1264 QLIRPTRQ
+1264 QLIRPSRQ

-1300 ELAARSPLTKFLNGT
+1300 ELAARSPFTKFLNGT

-1357 EQWEGIQSLIRE
+1357 EQWEGIQALIRE

-1384 KALANDPRAM
+1384 RKLANDPRAM

-1421 FGAAAKLVLQFKTF
+1421 FGATAKLVLQFKSF

-1446 SGHEAFKN
+1446 SGNEAFKN

-1461 LTYAISGGIAGSYY
+1461 LTYAISGGLAGSYY

-1490 QNDYLKKALDPKM
+1490 QKDYLKKALDPKM

-1560 GDSIMGAIGEQV
+1560 GDSIMGAIGEQI

-1635 LKADK
+1635 IKADK

>member
-1 MDKYNP
+1 M
-7 NEPHEYDA
+7 
-15 LFQQAADTHGV
+15 
-26 SYGLLRK
+26 
-33 VGWVES
+33 
-39 RFKPTAQSPTGPRGV
+39 
-54 MQFTKATGQAYGL
+54 
-67 QNDEDFNNP
+67 
-76 AKSIDAGARYLADL
+76 
-90 VKKYNGDELKA
+90 
-101 ALAYNQ
+101 
-107 GEGRNGKPQLEAY
+107 GK
-120 DSGNFANIGDEGRN
+120 
-134 YLRSLLDVA
+134 
-143 KSPKSGDIESFG
+143 
-155 GITPKGKGIPFDA
+155 
-168 AMSGIGE
+168 

-185 SHSMSF
+185 SHEMSF

-227 GSAAEAELSNS
+227 GNAAEAELSNS

-277 IRTEVKNPAYM
+277 IRKEVKNPAYM

-301 LIKLANE
+301 LIKMANE
-308 NYEADAKAAE
+308 NFEADAKAAD

-340 PLAGTTAKGFKLV
+340 PIAGTAAKGFKLV

-359 GAQAGALNVASEG
+359 GAQAGALSVASEG
-372 LRTSIAGGH
+372 LRTSVAGGN

-407 GLRKSGTEQIENPF
+407 GLRKSGAEQIENPF
-421 SATQMRFEARET
+421 AAAQMRFEARET

-455 HNGVEYAPLETE
+455 YNGVEYAPLETE

-551 SDIKERLR
+551 SDIKERLH
-559 STNQRTYN
+559 SNNQRTYN
-567 DLYNAMK
+567 DLYGAMK
-574 EAMADPEW
+574 EAMTDPEW

-594 RQEIYRRAA
+594 RQEIYRRVAI
-603 VAIERPELQANLT
+603 AIERPELQVNLT

-626 KGHFDLKREMMENP
+626 KEHFDLKREMMENP
-640 SMFGNKANSIFP
+640 SMFGNKATSIFP

-687 AASWMTSYRSRPEVK
+687 AASWLTSYRSRPEVK

-707 YLKQVNSD
+707 HLAETLGID
-715 VFSKAEADAK
+715 V
-725 LAADTE
+725 
-731 NFLRSQESVDTAS
+731 
-744 YQMKLDDA
+744 
-752 ATQASDKVAELKDV
+752 
-766 LTTAEKRVA
+766 
-775 DRERKLQNSKDRL
+775 
-788 ASHEAK
+788 
-794 LKELEE
+794 
-800 KLAAKPNSKT
+800 
-810 IPVKI
+810 
-815 ESRKQMIETQK
+815 
-826 SHVRVNT
+826 
-833 ERLDYM
+833 
-839 KGQATKVQDR
+839 
-849 ITKAVAEAEEAAKL
+849 KAVTEEM
-863 AAGAKNSQRGVGA
+863 
-876 APVMPDL
+876 VMKH
-883 LVTSGNSASVTKV
+883 AS
-896 TNGELQGDYFAGKR
+896 
-910 DYSGETPYKVD
+910 
-921 GDFVYYTAKTSD
+921 
-933 GAEFA
+933 
-938 VDVFTKKGDH
+938 
-948 VGSVEFAKR
+948 
-957 EGDVWHNPSLEV
+957 
-969 SEKYRRKGIA
+969 
-979 TEMYRIA
+979 
-986 ETESPDYV
+986 
-994 YRGTDESVGGVR
+994 
-1006 TPDGQAF
+1006 
-1013 RKAYDST
+1013 
-1020 PAKPSE
+1020 
-1026 RQKFG
+1026 
-1031 TDEKVE
+1031 
-1037 PKVDEEAMLS
+1037 
-1047 QMAEKYAMDKAYG
+1047 DKAYG
-1060 IAKTDEFNSS
+1060 IAKTDQFNSS

-1129 IDGDIAIMGG
+1129 VDGDIAIMGG

-1145 ELKDAIMALDKKSE
+1145 ELKDSIMALDKKSE

-1214 TEISGMLQKGNVRA
+1214 TEISGMLQKGNIRA
-1228 MLHGIPTL
+1228 MLHGIPVL

-1357 EQWEGIQSLIRE
+1357 EQWEGIQALIRE

-1384 KALANDPRAM
+1384 RKLVNDPRAM

-1421 FGAAAKLVLQFKTF
+1421 FGATAKLVLQFKSF

-1446 SGHEAFKN
+1446 SGNEAFKN

-1490 QNDYLKKALDPKM
+1490 QKDYLKKALDPKM

-1572 PALGFAGATL
+1572 PALGFAGAAL
-1582 AAGRNAYGVLT
+1582 ATGRNAYGVLT
-1593 APNKVTERE
+1593 APNKPTERE

-1609 AHREMIPND
+1609 AHRELIPND

>member
-67 QNDEDFNNP
+67 QNDEDFNDP

-155 GITPKGKGIPFDA
+155 GITPKAKGIPFDA
-168 AMSGIGE
+168 AMSGIGK

-185 SHSMSF
+185 SHEMSF

-227 GSAAEAELSNS
+227 GNAAEAELSNS

-288 NVVLGGSAENLDE
+288 NIVLGGSAENLDE
-301 LIKLANE
+301 LIKMANE
-308 NYEADAKAAE
+308 NFEADAKAAD

-326 AGLIGAGVDPLTYV
+326 AGLIGAGVDPLTYI
-340 PLAGTTAKGFKLV
+340 PIAGNTAKGFKLV

-372 LRTSIAGGH
+372 LRTSVAGGD

-407 GLRKSGTEQIENPF
+407 GLRKSGAEQLEHPF
-421 SATQMRFEARET
+421 AAAQMRFEARET

-473 RDGSII
+473 KDGSII

-487 MTAREFAEVDPERA
+487 MTAKEFAEVDPERA

-551 SDIKERLR
+551 SDIKERLH

-567 DLYNAMK
+567 DLYGAMK

-626 KGHFDLKREMMENP
+626 KEHFDLKREMMENP

-687 AASWMTSYRSRPEVK
+687 TASWMTSYRSRPEVK

-707 YLKQVNSD
+707 HL
-715 VFSKAEADAK
+715 AETLGID
-725 LAADTE
+725 
-731 NFLRSQESVDTAS
+731 
-744 YQMKLDDA
+744 
-752 ATQASDKVAELKDV
+752 
-766 LTTAEKRVA
+766 
-775 DRERKLQNSKDRL
+775 
-788 ASHEAK
+788 
-794 LKELEE
+794 
-800 KLAAKPNSKT
+800 P
-810 IPVKI
+810 
-815 ESRKQMIETQK
+815 
-826 SHVRVNT
+826 
-833 ERLDYM
+833 
-839 KGQATKVQDR
+839 
-849 ITKAVAEAEEAAKL
+849 KAVTEEM
-863 AAGAKNSQRGVGA
+863 
-876 APVMPDL
+876 VMKH
-883 LVTSGNSASVTKV
+883 AS
-896 TNGELQGDYFAGKR
+896 
-910 DYSGETPYKVD
+910 
-921 GDFVYYTAKTSD
+921 
-933 GAEFA
+933 
-938 VDVFTKKGDH
+938 
-948 VGSVEFAKR
+948 
-957 EGDVWHNPSLEV
+957 
-969 SEKYRRKGIA
+969 
-979 TEMYRIA
+979 
-986 ETESPDYV
+986 
-994 YRGTDESVGGVR
+994 
-1006 TPDGQAF
+1006 
-1013 RKAYDST
+1013 
-1020 PAKPSE
+1020 
-1026 RQKFG
+1026 
-1031 TDEKVE
+1031 
-1037 PKVDEEAMLS
+1037 
-1047 QMAEKYAMDKAYG
+1047 DKAYG

-1129 IDGDIAIMGG
+1129 VDGDIAIMGG

-1145 ELKDAIMALDKKSE
+1145 ELKDSILALDKKSE

-1214 TEISGMLQKGNVRA
+1214 TEISGMLAKGNIRA
-1228 MLHGIPTL
+1228 MLQGVPAL

-1292 GSIKHTTQ
+1292 GSIKYTTQ
-1300 ELAARSPLTKFLNGT
+1300 ELAARSPFTKFLNGT

-1384 KALANDPRAM
+1384 RKLANDPRAM

-1421 FGAAAKLVLQFKTF
+1421 FGATAKLVLQFKSF

-1446 SGHEAFKN
+1446 SGNEAFKN

-1490 QNDYLKKALDPKM
+1490 QKDYLKKALDPKM

-1560 GDSIMGAIGEQV
+1560 GDSIMGAIGEQI

-1635 LKADK
+1635 IKADK

>member
-26 SYGLLRK
+26 SYDLLRK

-39 RFKPTAQSPTGPRGV
+39 RFNPTAQSPTGPRGV

-67 QNDEDFNNP
+67 QSDGDFSDP

-90 VKKYNGDELKA
+90 VKKYDGDELKA

-155 GITPKGKGIPFDA
+155 GITPKAKGIPFDA
-168 AMSGIGE
+168 AMSGIGK

-185 SHSMSF
+185 SHEMSF
-191 QGKEQAAPNQPFG
+191 QGKEQSAPNQPFG

-227 GSAAEAELSNS
+227 GNAAEAELSNS

-301 LIKLANE
+301 LIKMANE
-308 NYEADAKAAE
+308 NFEADAKAAD

-340 PLAGTTAKGFKLV
+340 PIAGSTAKGFKLV

-359 GAQAGALNVASEG
+359 GAQAGAFNVASEG
-372 LRTSIAGGH
+372 LRTSVAGGD

-392 LLAGGLTAVADGVAA
+392 LLAGGLTAVAEGVAA
-407 GLRKSGTEQIENPF
+407 GLRKSGAEQIENPF
-421 SATQMRFEARET
+421 AAAQMRFEARET

-473 RDGSII
+473 KDGSII

-487 MTAREFAEVDPERA
+487 MTAKEFAEVDPERA

-551 SDIKERLR
+551 SDIKERLH

-567 DLYNAMK
+567 DLYGAMK

-626 KGHFDLKREMMENP
+626 KEHFDLKREMMENP

-707 YLKQVNSD
+707 HL
-715 VFSKAEADAK
+715 AETLGID
-725 LAADTE
+725 
-731 NFLRSQESVDTAS
+731 
-744 YQMKLDDA
+744 
-752 ATQASDKVAELKDV
+752 
-766 LTTAEKRVA
+766 
-775 DRERKLQNSKDRL
+775 
-788 ASHEAK
+788 
-794 LKELEE
+794 
-800 KLAAKPNSKT
+800 P
-810 IPVKI
+810 
-815 ESRKQMIETQK
+815 
-826 SHVRVNT
+826 
-833 ERLDYM
+833 
-839 KGQATKVQDR
+839 
-849 ITKAVAEAEEAAKL
+849 KAVTEEI
-863 AAGAKNSQRGVGA
+863 
-876 APVMPDL
+876 VMKH
-883 LVTSGNSASVTKV
+883 AS
-896 TNGELQGDYFAGKR
+896 
-910 DYSGETPYKVD
+910 
-921 GDFVYYTAKTSD
+921 
-933 GAEFA
+933 
-938 VDVFTKKGDH
+938 
-948 VGSVEFAKR
+948 
-957 EGDVWHNPSLEV
+957 
-969 SEKYRRKGIA
+969 
-979 TEMYRIA
+979 
-986 ETESPDYV
+986 
-994 YRGTDESVGGVR
+994 
-1006 TPDGQAF
+1006 
-1013 RKAYDST
+1013 
-1020 PAKPSE
+1020 
-1026 RQKFG
+1026 
-1031 TDEKVE
+1031 
-1037 PKVDEEAMLS
+1037 
-1047 QMAEKYAMDKAYG
+1047 DKAYG

-1129 IDGDIAIMGG
+1129 VDGDIAIMGG

-1145 ELKDAIMALDKKSE
+1145 ELKDSIMALDKKSE

-1187 TVGDTMVRALSDM
+1187 TVGDIMVRALSDM

-1214 TEISGMLQKGNVRA
+1214 TEISGMLAKGNIRA
-1228 MLHGIPTL
+1228 MLHGVPAL

-1255 SMVFGKEFD
+1255 SMMFGKEFD
-1264 QLIRPTRQ
+1264 QLIRPSRQ

-1286 VAAKVV
+1286 VAAKVAGTV
-1292 GSIKHTTQ
+1292 KHATQ

-1315 SNYLLDMARQGVM
+1315 SNYLLDMARQGVV

-1384 KALANDPRAM
+1384 RKLANDPRAM

-1421 FGAAAKLVLQFKTF
+1421 FGATAKLVLQFKSF

-1446 SGHEAFKN
+1446 SGNEAFKN

-1490 QNDYLKKALDPKM
+1490 QKDYLKKALDPKM

-1535 MVRSTILPKGD
+1535 MVRSTILPKGE
-1546 DKRERNKAVTSRDM
+1546 DKRDRNKAVTSRDM

-1572 PALGFAGATL
+1572 PAIGFAGATL
-1582 AAGRNAYGVLT
+1582 AAGRNAYGVLM
-1593 APNKVTERE
+1593 APNKPTERE

-1635 LKADK
+1635 IKADK

>member
-67 QNDEDFNNP
+67 QNDEDFTDP

-90 VKKYNGDELKA
+90 VKKYDGDELKA

-155 GITPKGKGIPFDA
+155 GITPKAKGISFDA
-168 AMSGIGE
+168 AMSGIGK

-185 SHSMSF
+185 SHEMSF

-227 GSAAEAELSNS
+227 GNAAEAELSNS

-263 RFNSHIWSPEELDK
+263 RFNSHIWTPEELDK

-301 LIKLANE
+301 LIKMANE
-308 NYEADAKAAE
+308 NFEADAKAAD

-340 PLAGTTAKGFKLV
+340 PIAGNTAKGFKLV
-353 NKALMV
+353 NKALMM

-372 LRTSIAGGH
+372 LRTSVAGGD

-392 LLAGGLTAVADGVAA
+392 LLAGGLTAVTDGVAA
-407 GLRKSGTEQIENPF
+407 GLRKSGAEQIENPF
-421 SATQMRFEARET
+421 AAAQMRFEARET
-433 ARNTGGYDA
+433 ARNAGGYDA

-455 HNGVEYAPLETE
+455 HNGVEYSPLETE

-551 SDIKERLR
+551 SDIKERLH

-567 DLYNAMK
+567 DLYGAMK

-626 KGHFDLKREMMENP
+626 KEHFDLKREMMENP

-707 YLKQVNSD
+707 HLAETLGID
-715 VFSKAEADAK
+715 V
-725 LAADTE
+725 
-731 NFLRSQESVDTAS
+731 
-744 YQMKLDDA
+744 
-752 ATQASDKVAELKDV
+752 
-766 LTTAEKRVA
+766 
-775 DRERKLQNSKDRL
+775 
-788 ASHEAK
+788 
-794 LKELEE
+794 
-800 KLAAKPNSKT
+800 
-810 IPVKI
+810 
-815 ESRKQMIETQK
+815 
-826 SHVRVNT
+826 
-833 ERLDYM
+833 
-839 KGQATKVQDR
+839 
-849 ITKAVAEAEEAAKL
+849 KAVTEEM
-863 AAGAKNSQRGVGA
+863 
-876 APVMPDL
+876 VMKH
-883 LVTSGNSASVTKV
+883 AS
-896 TNGELQGDYFAGKR
+896 
-910 DYSGETPYKVD
+910 
-921 GDFVYYTAKTSD
+921 
-933 GAEFA
+933 
-938 VDVFTKKGDH
+938 
-948 VGSVEFAKR
+948 
-957 EGDVWHNPSLEV
+957 
-969 SEKYRRKGIA
+969 
-979 TEMYRIA
+979 
-986 ETESPDYV
+986 
-994 YRGTDESVGGVR
+994 
-1006 TPDGQAF
+1006 
-1013 RKAYDST
+1013 
-1020 PAKPSE
+1020 
-1026 RQKFG
+1026 
-1031 TDEKVE
+1031 
-1037 PKVDEEAMLS
+1037 
-1047 QMAEKYAMDKAYG
+1047 DKAYG
-1060 IAKTDEFNSS
+1060 IAKTDQFNSS

-1129 IDGDIAIMGG
+1129 VDGDIAIMGG

-1145 ELKDAIMALDKKSE
+1145 ELKDSILALDKKSE

-1214 TEISGMLQKGNVRA
+1214 TEISGMLAKGNIRA
-1228 MLHGIPTL
+1228 MLHGIPVL

-1384 KALANDPRAM
+1384 RKLANDPRAM

-1421 FGAAAKLVLQFKTF
+1421 FGATAKLVLQFKSF

-1446 SGHEAFKN
+1446 SGNEAFKN

-1490 QNDYLKKALDPKM
+1490 QKDYLKKALDPKM

-1560 GDSIMGAIGEQV
+1560 GDSIMGAIGEQI

-1635 LKADK
+1635 IKADK

>member
-67 QNDEDFNNP
+67 QNDEDFNDP

-155 GITPKGKGIPFDA
+155 GITPKAKGIPFDA
-168 AMSGIGE
+168 AMSGIGK

-185 SHSMSF
+185 SHEMSF

-227 GSAAEAELSNS
+227 GNAAEAELSNS

-263 RFNSHIWSPEELDK
+263 RFNSHIWSPEELEK

-301 LIKLANE
+301 LIKMANE
-308 NYEADAKAAE
+308 NFEADAKAAD

-340 PLAGTTAKGFKLV
+340 PIAGNTAKGFKLV

-372 LRTSIAGGH
+372 LRTSVAGGD

-407 GLRKSGTEQIENPF
+407 GLRKSGAEQIENPF
-421 SATQMRFEARET
+421 AAAQMRFEARET

-542 SHGKFGATA
+542 SHGKFGSTT
-551 SDIKERLR
+551 SDIIERLR
-559 STNQRTYN
+559 SLNHRTYN
-567 DLYNAMK
+567 NLYGAMK
-574 EAMADPEW
+574 EVMADPEW

-594 RQEIYRRAA
+594 RQTIYRRISE
-603 VAIERPELQANLT
+603 AIERPELQANLT
-616 KAERKVMDIM
+616 KEERKVMDIV
-626 KGHFDLKREMMENP
+626 KEHYDLKREMMENP
-640 SMFGNKANSIFP
+640 SMFGNKATSIFP

-669 KQLYSQAL
+669 KQVYSQAL
-677 GGSDGLQEAI
+677 GGSDGLQEAV
-687 AASWMTSYRSRPEVK
+687 AASLMASYHVRPEVK
-702 ARVDE
+702 ARIDE
-707 YLKQVNSD
+707 HL
-715 VFSKAEADAK
+715 AETLGID
-725 LAADTE
+725 
-731 NFLRSQESVDTAS
+731 
-744 YQMKLDDA
+744 
-752 ATQASDKVAELKDV
+752 
-766 LTTAEKRVA
+766 
-775 DRERKLQNSKDRL
+775 
-788 ASHEAK
+788 
-794 LKELEE
+794 
-800 KLAAKPNSKT
+800 P
-810 IPVKI
+810 
-815 ESRKQMIETQK
+815 
-826 SHVRVNT
+826 
-833 ERLDYM
+833 
-839 KGQATKVQDR
+839 
-849 ITKAVAEAEEAAKL
+849 KAVTEDM
-863 AAGAKNSQRGVGA
+863 
-876 APVMPDL
+876 VMKH
-883 LVTSGNSASVTKV
+883 AS
-896 TNGELQGDYFAGKR
+896 
-910 DYSGETPYKVD
+910 
-921 GDFVYYTAKTSD
+921 
-933 GAEFA
+933 
-938 VDVFTKKGDH
+938 
-948 VGSVEFAKR
+948 
-957 EGDVWHNPSLEV
+957 
-969 SEKYRRKGIA
+969 
-979 TEMYRIA
+979 
-986 ETESPDYV
+986 
-994 YRGTDESVGGVR
+994 
-1006 TPDGQAF
+1006 
-1013 RKAYDST
+1013 
-1020 PAKPSE
+1020 
-1026 RQKFG
+1026 
-1031 TDEKVE
+1031 
-1037 PKVDEEAMLS
+1037 
-1047 QMAEKYAMDKAYG
+1047 DKAYG

-1097 DMPVTL
+1097 DVPITL

-1129 IDGDIAIMGG
+1129 VDGDIAIMGG

-1165 GEVEALKDT
+1165 GEVEALKDF
-1174 VKILTGRA
+1174 VKIVTGRA

-1214 TEISGMLQKGNVRA
+1214 TEISGMLAKGNIRA
-1228 MLHGIPTL
+1228 MLHGIPVL

-1264 QLIRPTRQ
+1264 DLIRPARQ

-1286 VAAKVV
+1286 LAAKVV
-1292 GSIKHTTQ
+1292 GTIKHTTQ
-1300 ELAARSPLTKFLNGT
+1300 ELAARSPFTKFLNGT
-1315 SNYLLDMARQGVM
+1315 SNYILDMARQGVM

-1339 GANKWIKG
+1339 GANKWIKK

-1357 EQWEGIQSLIRE
+1357 EQWEGIQNLIRE
-1369 NVTRGEDGKFTFKDK
+1369 NVTQGADGKYTFKDK
-1384 KALANDPRAM
+1384 RKLANDPRAM

-1421 FGAAAKLVLQFKTF
+1421 FGATAKLVLQFKSF

-1446 SGHEAFKN
+1446 SGHEAMKN

-1490 QNDYLKKALDPKM
+1490 QKDYLKKALDPKM

-1572 PALGFAGATL
+1572 PAIGFAGATL
-1582 AAGRNAYGVLT
+1582 AAGRNAYGVLM

-1635 LKADK
+1635 IKSDK

>member
-67 QNDEDFNNP
+67 QNDEDFNDP

-120 DSGNFANIGDEGRN
+120 DSGNFANIGDEGRS

-168 AMSGIGE
+168 AMSGIGK

-185 SHSMSF
+185 SHEMSF

-227 GSAAEAELSNS
+227 GNAAEAELSNS

-263 RFNSHIWSPEELDK
+263 RFNSHIWSPEELEK

-301 LIKLANE
+301 LIKMANE
-308 NYEADAKAAE
+308 NFEADAKAAD

-340 PLAGTTAKGFKLV
+340 PIAGSTAKGFKLV

-372 LRTSIAGGH
+372 LRTSVAGGD
-381 AHYAEAALAGM
+381 AHYAQAALSGM

-407 GLRKSGTEQIENPF
+407 GLRKSGAEQIENPF
-421 SATQMRFEARET
+421 AATQMRFEARET

-551 SDIKERLR
+551 SDIKERLH

-567 DLYNAMK
+567 DLYGAMK

-594 RQEIYRRAA
+594 RQEIYRRVA

-626 KGHFDLKREMMENP
+626 KEHFDLKREMMENP

-707 YLKQVNSD
+707 HLAETLGID
-715 VFSKAEADAK
+715 VK
-725 LAADTE
+725 
-731 NFLRSQESVDTAS
+731 
-744 YQMKLDDA
+744 
-752 ATQASDKVAELKDV
+752 
-766 LTTAEKRVA
+766 
-775 DRERKLQNSKDRL
+775 
-788 ASHEAK
+788 
-794 LKELEE
+794 
-800 KLAAKPNSKT
+800 
-810 IPVKI
+810 
-815 ESRKQMIETQK
+815 
-826 SHVRVNT
+826 
-833 ERLDYM
+833 
-839 KGQATKVQDR
+839 
-849 ITKAVAEAEEAAKL
+849 
-863 AAGAKNSQRGVGA
+863 
-876 APVMPDL
+876 
-883 LVTSGNSASVTKV
+883 SVT
-896 TNGELQGDYFAGKR
+896 E
-910 DYSGETPYKVD
+910 
-921 GDFVYYTAKTSD
+921 
-933 GAEFA
+933 
-938 VDVFTKKGDH
+938 
-948 VGSVEFAKR
+948 
-957 EGDVWHNPSLEV
+957 
-969 SEKYRRKGIA
+969 
-979 TEMYRIA
+979 EMVMKHA
-986 ETESPDYV
+986 S
-994 YRGTDESVGGVR
+994 
-1006 TPDGQAF
+1006 
-1013 RKAYDST
+1013 
-1020 PAKPSE
+1020 
-1026 RQKFG
+1026 
-1031 TDEKVE
+1031 
-1037 PKVDEEAMLS
+1037 
-1047 QMAEKYAMDKAYG
+1047 DKAYG

-1076 IEGLVG
+1076 IEGLMG

-1129 IDGDIAIMGG
+1129 VDGDIAIMGG

-1145 ELKDAIMALDKKSE
+1145 ELKDEILALDKKSE

-1187 TVGDTMVRALSDM
+1187 TLGDTMVRALSDM

-1214 TEISGMLQKGNVRA
+1214 TEISGMLAKGNIRA
-1228 MLHGIPTL
+1228 MLHGIPVL

-1286 VAAKVV
+1286 AAAKVA
-1292 GSIKHTTQ
+1292 GTIKHTTQ

-1328 GDVVTHAITGK
+1328 GDVVTHAVTGK

-1384 KALANDPRAM
+1384 RKLANDPRAM

-1421 FGAAAKLVLQFKTF
+1421 FGAIAKLVLQFKSF

-1446 SGHEAFKN
+1446 SGNEAFKN

-1490 QNDYLKKALDPKM
+1490 QKDYLKKSLDPKM
-1503 IAYAAASRSSH
+1503 IAYAAVSRSSH

-1546 DKRERNKAVTSRDM
+1546 DKRGRNKAVTSRDM

-1572 PALGFAGATL
+1572 PAIGFAGATL

-1593 APNKVTERE
+1593 APNKPTERE

-1609 AHREMIPND
+1609 AHRELIPND

-1635 LKADK
+1635 IKADK

>member
-54 MQFTKATGQAYGL
+54 MQFTKATGRAYGL
-67 QNDEDFNNP
+67 QSDEDFNNP
-76 AKSIDAGARYLADL
+76 AKSIDAGARLFADL
-90 VKKYNGDELKA
+90 IKKYNGDELKA

-107 GEGRNGKPQLEAY
+107 GEGPNGKPQLEAY
-120 DSGNFANIGDEGRN
+120 DSGNFAGIGDEGRN

-155 GITPKGKGIPFDA
+155 GITPKGKGIPFDD
-168 AMSGIGE
+168 AMSGIGK

-301 LIKLANE
+301 LIKMANE
-308 NYEADAKAAE
+308 NFEADAKAAD

-340 PLAGTTAKGFKLV
+340 PIAGNTAKGFKLV

-372 LRTSIAGGH
+372 LRTSVAGGD

-407 GLRKSGTEQIENPF
+407 GLRKSGAEQIENPF
-421 SATQMRFEARET
+421 APAQMRFEARET

-473 RDGSII
+473 KDGSII

-487 MTAREFAEVDPERA
+487 MTAKEFAEVDPERA
-501 AWGLPMRGLSEIGL
+501 AWGLSMRGLSEIGL
-515 RTLRS
+515 KTLRS

-551 SDIKERLR
+551 SDIKERLH

-567 DLYNAMK
+567 DLYSAMK

-603 VAIERPELQANLT
+603 VAIERPELQTNLT

-626 KGHFDLKREMMENP
+626 KEHFDLKREMMENP
-640 SMFGNKANSIFP
+640 SMFGNKADSIFP

-707 YLKQVNSD
+707 HL
-715 VFSKAEADAK
+715 AETLGID
-725 LAADTE
+725 
-731 NFLRSQESVDTAS
+731 
-744 YQMKLDDA
+744 
-752 ATQASDKVAELKDV
+752 
-766 LTTAEKRVA
+766 
-775 DRERKLQNSKDRL
+775 
-788 ASHEAK
+788 
-794 LKELEE
+794 
-800 KLAAKPNSKT
+800 P
-810 IPVKI
+810 
-815 ESRKQMIETQK
+815 
-826 SHVRVNT
+826 
-833 ERLDYM
+833 
-839 KGQATKVQDR
+839 
-849 ITKAVAEAEEAAKL
+849 KAVTEEM
-863 AAGAKNSQRGVGA
+863 
-876 APVMPDL
+876 VMKH
-883 LVTSGNSASVTKV
+883 AS
-896 TNGELQGDYFAGKR
+896 
-910 DYSGETPYKVD
+910 
-921 GDFVYYTAKTSD
+921 
-933 GAEFA
+933 
-938 VDVFTKKGDH
+938 
-948 VGSVEFAKR
+948 
-957 EGDVWHNPSLEV
+957 
-969 SEKYRRKGIA
+969 
-979 TEMYRIA
+979 
-986 ETESPDYV
+986 
-994 YRGTDESVGGVR
+994 
-1006 TPDGQAF
+1006 
-1013 RKAYDST
+1013 
-1020 PAKPSE
+1020 
-1026 RQKFG
+1026 
-1031 TDEKVE
+1031 
-1037 PKVDEEAMLS
+1037 
-1047 QMAEKYAMDKAYG
+1047 DKAYG

-1129 IDGDIAIMGG
+1129 VDGDIAIMGG

-1145 ELKDAIMALDKKSE
+1145 ELKDSIMALDKKSE

-1214 TEISGMLQKGNVRA
+1214 TEISGMLAKGNIRA
-1228 MLHGIPTL
+1228 MLHGVPAL

-1264 QLIRPTRQ
+1264 QLIRPSRQ

-1286 VAAKVV
+1286 VAAKVAGTV
-1292 GSIKHTTQ
+1292 KHATQ

-1357 EQWEGIQSLIRE
+1357 EQWEGIQALIRE

-1384 KALANDPRAM
+1384 RKLANDPRAM

-1421 FGAAAKLVLQFKTF
+1421 FGAPAKLVLQFKSF

-1490 QNDYLKKALDPKM
+1490 QKDYLKKALDPKM

-1535 MVRSTILPKGD
+1535 MVRSTILPKGPYQ
-1546 DKRERNKAVTSRDM
+1546 KEQNKAVTSRDM
-1560 GDSIMGAIGEQV
+1560 SESIMGAIGEQV
-1572 PALGFAGATL
+1572 PALGFAGATF

-1609 AHREMIPND
+1609 ANREMIPND

>member
-67 QNDEDFNNP
+67 QNDEDFTDP

-107 GEGRNGKPQLEAY
+107 GEGSNGKPQLEAY
-120 DSGNFANIGDEGRN
+120 DSGNFAGIGDEGRN

-143 KSPKSGDIESFG
+143 KSPKSGDLESFG

-168 AMSGIGE
+168 AMSGIGK

-185 SHSMSF
+185 SHEMSF

-277 IRTEVKNPAYM
+277 IRKEVKNPAYM

-301 LIKLANE
+301 LIKMANE
-308 NYEADAKAAE
+308 NFELDSKAADA
-318 AGLGAKLS
+318 GLAAKLS

-340 PLAGTTAKGFKLV
+340 PIAGTAAKGFKLV

-372 LRTSIAGGH
+372 LRTSVAGGD

-407 GLRKSGTEQIENPF
+407 GLRKSGAEQIDNPF
-421 SATQMRFEARET
+421 AAAQMRFEARET

-455 HNGVEYAPLETE
+455 HNGVEYSPLEAE

-487 MTAREFAEVDPERA
+487 MTAKEFAEVDPERA

-551 SDIKERLR
+551 SDIKERLH
-559 STNQRTYN
+559 SNNQRTYN
-567 DLYNAMK
+567 DLYGAMK

-594 RQEIYRRAA
+594 RQEIYRRVAI
-603 VAIERPELQANLT
+603 AIERPELQANLT

-626 KGHFDLKREMMENP
+626 KEHFDLKREMMENP

-707 YLKQVNSD
+707 HLAETLGID
-715 VFSKAEADAK
+715 V
-725 LAADTE
+725 
-731 NFLRSQESVDTAS
+731 
-744 YQMKLDDA
+744 
-752 ATQASDKVAELKDV
+752 
-766 LTTAEKRVA
+766 
-775 DRERKLQNSKDRL
+775 
-788 ASHEAK
+788 
-794 LKELEE
+794 
-800 KLAAKPNSKT
+800 
-810 IPVKI
+810 
-815 ESRKQMIETQK
+815 
-826 SHVRVNT
+826 
-833 ERLDYM
+833 
-839 KGQATKVQDR
+839 
-849 ITKAVAEAEEAAKL
+849 KAVTEEM
-863 AAGAKNSQRGVGA
+863 
-876 APVMPDL
+876 VMKH
-883 LVTSGNSASVTKV
+883 AS
-896 TNGELQGDYFAGKR
+896 
-910 DYSGETPYKVD
+910 
-921 GDFVYYTAKTSD
+921 
-933 GAEFA
+933 
-938 VDVFTKKGDH
+938 
-948 VGSVEFAKR
+948 
-957 EGDVWHNPSLEV
+957 
-969 SEKYRRKGIA
+969 
-979 TEMYRIA
+979 
-986 ETESPDYV
+986 
-994 YRGTDESVGGVR
+994 
-1006 TPDGQAF
+1006 
-1013 RKAYDST
+1013 
-1020 PAKPSE
+1020 
-1026 RQKFG
+1026 
-1031 TDEKVE
+1031 
-1037 PKVDEEAMLS
+1037 
-1047 QMAEKYAMDKAYG
+1047 DKAYG
-1060 IAKTDEFNSS
+1060 IAKTDQFNSS

-1129 IDGDIAIMGG
+1129 VDGDIAIMGG

-1214 TEISGMLQKGNVRA
+1214 TEISGMLAKGNIRA
-1228 MLHGIPTL
+1228 MLHGVPAL

-1264 QLIRPTRQ
+1264 QLIRPSRQ

-1286 VAAKVV
+1286 VAAKVAGTV
-1292 GSIKHTTQ
+1292 KHATQ
-1300 ELAARSPLTKFLNGT
+1300 ELAARSPFTKFLNGT

-1339 GANKWIKG
+1339 GANKWVKG

-1384 KALANDPRAM
+1384 RKLANDPRAM

-1421 FGAAAKLVLQFKTF
+1421 FGATAKLVLQFKSF

-1446 SGHEAFKN
+1446 SGNEAFKN

-1461 LTYAISGGIAGSYY
+1461 LTYAISGGVAGSYY

-1490 QNDYLKKALDPKM
+1490 QKDYLKKALDPKM

-1572 PALGFAGATL
+1572 PALGFAGAAL
-1582 AAGRNAYGVLT
+1582 ATGRNAYGVLT
-1593 APNKVTERE
+1593 APNKPTERE

-1609 AHREMIPND
+1609 SHREMIPND

-1635 LKADK
+1635 IKADK

>member
-67 QNDEDFNNP
+67 QNDEDFNDP

-168 AMSGIGE
+168 AMSGIGK

-263 RFNSHIWSPEELDK
+263 RFNSHIWSPEELEK

-301 LIKLANE
+301 LIKMANE
-308 NYEADAKAAE
+308 NFEADAKAAD

-340 PLAGTTAKGFKLV
+340 PLAGSTAKGFKLV

-372 LRTSIAGGH
+372 LRTSVAGGD

-407 GLRKSGTEQIENPF
+407 GLRKSGAEQIENPF
-421 SATQMRFEARET
+421 AAAQMRFEARET

-551 SDIKERLR
+551 SDIKERLH

-567 DLYNAMK
+567 DLYGAMK

-594 RQEIYRRAA
+594 RQEIYRRVA

-626 KGHFDLKREMMENP
+626 KEHFDLKREMMENP
-640 SMFGNKANSIFP
+640 SMFGNKATSIFP

-707 YLKQVNSD
+707 HL
-715 VFSKAEADAK
+715 AETLGIDPK
-725 LAADTE
+725 
-731 NFLRSQESVDTAS
+731 
-744 YQMKLDDA
+744 
-752 ATQASDKVAELKDV
+752 
-766 LTTAEKRVA
+766 
-775 DRERKLQNSKDRL
+775 
-788 ASHEAK
+788 
-794 LKELEE
+794 
-800 KLAAKPNSKT
+800 
-810 IPVKI
+810 
-815 ESRKQMIETQK
+815 
-826 SHVRVNT
+826 
-833 ERLDYM
+833 
-839 KGQATKVQDR
+839 
-849 ITKAVAEAEEAAKL
+849 
-863 AAGAKNSQRGVGA
+863 
-876 APVMPDL
+876 
-883 LVTSGNSASVTKV
+883 SVT
-896 TNGELQGDYFAGKR
+896 E
-910 DYSGETPYKVD
+910 
-921 GDFVYYTAKTSD
+921 
-933 GAEFA
+933 
-938 VDVFTKKGDH
+938 
-948 VGSVEFAKR
+948 
-957 EGDVWHNPSLEV
+957 
-969 SEKYRRKGIA
+969 
-979 TEMYRIA
+979 EMVMKHA
-986 ETESPDYV
+986 S
-994 YRGTDESVGGVR
+994 
-1006 TPDGQAF
+1006 
-1013 RKAYDST
+1013 
-1020 PAKPSE
+1020 
-1026 RQKFG
+1026 
-1031 TDEKVE
+1031 
-1037 PKVDEEAMLS
+1037 
-1047 QMAEKYAMDKAYG
+1047 DKAYG

-1103 PNGQQF
+1103 PNGQPF

-1129 IDGDIAIMGG
+1129 VDGDIAIMGG

-1145 ELKDAIMALDKKSE
+1145 ELKDSIMALDKKSE

-1214 TEISGMLQKGNVRA
+1214 TEISGMLSKGNTRA
-1228 MLHGIPTL
+1228 MLHGIPVL

-1245 VSGSELKELH
+1245 VSGKELKELH

-1292 GSIKHTTQ
+1292 GTIKHTTQ

-1357 EQWEGIQSLIRE
+1357 EQWEGIQALIRE

-1384 KALANDPRAM
+1384 RKLANDPRAM

-1421 FGAAAKLVLQFKTF
+1421 FGATAKLVLQFKSF

-1446 SGHEAFKN
+1446 SGNEAFKN

-1490 QNDYLKKALDPKM
+1490 QKDYLKKALDPKM

-1546 DKRERNKAVTSRDM
+1546 DKRDRNKAVTSRDM
-1560 GDSIMGAIGEQV
+1560 SESIMGAIGEQV

-1593 APNKVTERE
+1593 APNKPTERE

-1609 AHREMIPND
+1609 AHRELIPND

-1635 LKADK
+1635 IKSDK

>member
-1 MDKYNP
+1 
-7 NEPHEYDA
+7 
-15 LFQQAADTHGV
+15 
-26 SYGLLRK
+26 
-33 VGWVES
+33 
-39 RFKPTAQSPTGPRGV
+39 
-54 MQFTKATGQAYGL
+54 
-67 QNDEDFNNP
+67 
-76 AKSIDAGARYLADL
+76 
-90 VKKYNGDELKA
+90 
-101 ALAYNQ
+101 
-107 GEGRNGKPQLEAY
+107 
-120 DSGNFANIGDEGRN
+120 
-134 YLRSLLDVA
+134 
-143 KSPKSGDIESFG
+143 
-155 GITPKGKGIPFDA
+155 
-168 AMSGIGE
+168 
-175 KGKVTTELPE
+175 
-185 SHSMSF
+185 
-191 QGKEQAAPNQPFG
+191 
-204 KDYWEAKGTTLDEA
+204 
-218 NERSTFFGF
+218 
-227 GSAAEAELSNS
+227 
-238 TLGVAFRAGKRDN
+238 
-251 GFDVLTDVLQPT
+251 
-263 RFNSHIWSPEELDK
+263 
-277 IRTEVKNPAYM
+277 
-288 NVVLGGSAENLDE
+288 
-301 LIKLANE
+301 
-308 NYEADAKAAE
+308 
-318 AGLGAKLS
+318 
-326 AGLIGAGVDPLTYV
+326 
-340 PLAGTTAKGFKLV
+340 
-353 NKALMV
+353 
-359 GAQAGALNVASEG
+359 
-372 LRTSIAGGH
+372 
-381 AHYAEAALAGM
+381 M

-407 GLRKSGTEQIENPF
+407 GLRKSGAEQIENPF
-421 SATQMRFEARET
+421 AAAQMRFEARET

-442 SRMPPSEDRVFSQ
+442 SRMPHSEDRVFSQ

-473 RDGSII
+473 KDGSII

-487 MTAREFAEVDPERA
+487 MTAKEFAEVDPERA
-501 AWGLPMRGLSEIGL
+501 AWGLPMGGLSEIGL
-515 RTLRS
+515 KTLRS

-551 SDIKERLR
+551 SDIKERLH

-567 DLYNAMK
+567 DLYSAMK

-594 RQEIYRRAA
+594 RQEIYRRVA

-626 KGHFDLKREMMENP
+626 KEHFDLKREMMENP

-707 YLKQVNSD
+707 HLAETLGID
-715 VFSKAEADAK
+715 V
-725 LAADTE
+725 
-731 NFLRSQESVDTAS
+731 
-744 YQMKLDDA
+744 
-752 ATQASDKVAELKDV
+752 
-766 LTTAEKRVA
+766 
-775 DRERKLQNSKDRL
+775 
-788 ASHEAK
+788 
-794 LKELEE
+794 
-800 KLAAKPNSKT
+800 
-810 IPVKI
+810 
-815 ESRKQMIETQK
+815 
-826 SHVRVNT
+826 
-833 ERLDYM
+833 
-839 KGQATKVQDR
+839 
-849 ITKAVAEAEEAAKL
+849 KAVTEEM
-863 AAGAKNSQRGVGA
+863 
-876 APVMPDL
+876 VMKH
-883 LVTSGNSASVTKV
+883 AS
-896 TNGELQGDYFAGKR
+896 
-910 DYSGETPYKVD
+910 
-921 GDFVYYTAKTSD
+921 
-933 GAEFA
+933 
-938 VDVFTKKGDH
+938 
-948 VGSVEFAKR
+948 
-957 EGDVWHNPSLEV
+957 
-969 SEKYRRKGIA
+969 
-979 TEMYRIA
+979 
-986 ETESPDYV
+986 
-994 YRGTDESVGGVR
+994 
-1006 TPDGQAF
+1006 
-1013 RKAYDST
+1013 
-1020 PAKPSE
+1020 
-1026 RQKFG
+1026 
-1031 TDEKVE
+1031 
-1037 PKVDEEAMLS
+1037 
-1047 QMAEKYAMDKAYG
+1047 DKAYG
-1060 IAKTDEFNSS
+1060 IAKTDQFNSS

-1129 IDGDIAIMGG
+1129 VDGDIAIMGG
-1139 TGKTTA
+1139 TGKTTT
-1145 ELKDAIMALDKKSE
+1145 ELKDEILALDKKSE

-1187 TVGDTMVRALSDM
+1187 TLVDTMVRALSDM

-1214 TEISGMLQKGNVRA
+1214 TEISGMLAKGNIRA
-1228 MLHGIPTL
+1228 MLHGVPAL

-1286 VAAKVV
+1286 VAAKVA
-1292 GSIKHTTQ
+1292 GTIKYTTQ

-1339 GANKWIKG
+1339 GANKWIKS

-1357 EQWEGIQSLIRE
+1357 EQWEGIQALIRE

-1384 KALANDPRAM
+1384 RKMANDPRAM

-1421 FGAAAKLVLQFKTF
+1421 FGATAKLVLQFKSF

-1446 SGHEAFKN
+1446 SGNEAFKN
-1454 HRAMDMA
+1454 HRAMDTA

-1490 QNDYLKKALDPKM
+1490 QKDYLKKALDPKM

-1521 ANFAMGAAGYDQGL
+1521 ANFAMGVAGYDQGL

-1572 PALGFAGATL
+1572 PALGFAGAAL
-1582 AAGRNAYGVLT
+1582 ATGRNAYGVLT

-1609 AHREMIPND
+1609 AHRELIPND

-1635 LKADK
+1635 IKSDK

>member
-15 LFQQAADTHGV
+15 LFKQAADTHGV

-54 MQFTKATGQAYGL
+54 MQLTKATGKAFGL
-67 QNDEDFNNP
+67 QNDADFNDP
-76 AKSIDAGARYLADL
+76 AKSIDAGARLLADL

-155 GITPKGKGIPFDA
+155 GITPKAKGIPFDA
-168 AMSGIGE
+168 AMSGIGK

-185 SHSMSF
+185 SHEMSF

-227 GSAAEAELSNS
+227 GNAAEAELSNS

-263 RFNSHIWSPEELDK
+263 RFNSHIWSPEELEK

-301 LIKLANE
+301 LIKMANE
-308 NYEADAKAAE
+308 NFEADAKAAD

-340 PLAGTTAKGFKLV
+340 PIAGNTAKGFKLV

-359 GAQAGALNVASEG
+359 GAQAGSLNVASEG
-372 LRTSIAGGH
+372 LRTSVAGGD

-407 GLRKSGTEQIENPF
+407 GLRKSGAEQIENPF
-421 SATQMRFEARET
+421 AAAQMRFEARET

-455 HNGVEYAPLETE
+455 YNGVEYAPLETE

-473 RDGSII
+473 KDGSII

-487 MTAREFAEVDPERA
+487 MTAKEFAEVDPERA
-501 AWGLPMRGLSEIGL
+501 AWGLPMSGLSEIGL

-551 SDIKERLR
+551 SDIKERLH

-567 DLYNAMK
+567 DLYSAMK

-594 RQEIYRRAA
+594 RQEIYRRVA

-626 KGHFDLKREMMENP
+626 KEHFDLKREMMENP
-640 SMFGNKANSIFP
+640 SMFGNKATSIFP

-677 GGSDGLQEAI
+677 GGSDALQEAI

-707 YLKQVNSD
+707 HL
-715 VFSKAEADAK
+715 AETLGID
-725 LAADTE
+725 
-731 NFLRSQESVDTAS
+731 
-744 YQMKLDDA
+744 
-752 ATQASDKVAELKDV
+752 
-766 LTTAEKRVA
+766 
-775 DRERKLQNSKDRL
+775 
-788 ASHEAK
+788 
-794 LKELEE
+794 
-800 KLAAKPNSKT
+800 
-810 IPVKI
+810 
-815 ESRKQMIETQK
+815 
-826 SHVRVNT
+826 
-833 ERLDYM
+833 
-839 KGQATKVQDR
+839 
-849 ITKAVAEAEEAAKL
+849 TKAVTEEM
-863 AAGAKNSQRGVGA
+863 
-876 APVMPDL
+876 VMKH
-883 LVTSGNSASVTKV
+883 AS
-896 TNGELQGDYFAGKR
+896 
-910 DYSGETPYKVD
+910 
-921 GDFVYYTAKTSD
+921 
-933 GAEFA
+933 
-938 VDVFTKKGDH
+938 
-948 VGSVEFAKR
+948 
-957 EGDVWHNPSLEV
+957 
-969 SEKYRRKGIA
+969 
-979 TEMYRIA
+979 
-986 ETESPDYV
+986 
-994 YRGTDESVGGVR
+994 
-1006 TPDGQAF
+1006 
-1013 RKAYDST
+1013 
-1020 PAKPSE
+1020 
-1026 RQKFG
+1026 
-1031 TDEKVE
+1031 
-1037 PKVDEEAMLS
+1037 
-1047 QMAEKYAMDKAYG
+1047 DKAYG

-1103 PNGQQF
+1103 PNGQPF

-1129 IDGDIAIMGG
+1129 VDGDIAIMGG

-1145 ELKDAIMALDKKSE
+1145 ELKDSIMALDKKSE
-1159 GKGTMK
+1159 GKGMMK

-1187 TVGDTMVRALSDM
+1187 TLGDTMVRALSDM

-1214 TEISGMLQKGNVRA
+1214 TEISGMLAKGNIRA
-1228 MLHGIPTL
+1228 MLHGVPAL

-1292 GSIKHTTQ
+1292 GTIKHTTQ
-1300 ELAARSPLTKFLNGT
+1300 ELAARSPFTKFLNGT

-1357 EQWEGIQSLIRE
+1357 EQWEGIQALIRE

-1384 KALANDPRAM
+1384 RKLANDPRAM

-1421 FGAAAKLVLQFKTF
+1421 YGAIAKLVLQFKSF

-1446 SGHEAFKN
+1446 SGNEAFKN

-1490 QNDYLKKALDPKM
+1490 QKDYLKKALDPKM

-1521 ANFAMGAAGYDQGL
+1521 ANFAMGMAGYDQGL

-1572 PALGFAGATL
+1572 PAIGFAGATL

-1609 AHREMIPND
+1609 AHRELIPND

-1635 LKADK
+1635 IKSDK

>member
-67 QNDEDFNNP
+67 QSDEDFNDP

-120 DSGNFANIGDEGRN
+120 DSGNFAGIGDEGRN

-168 AMSGIGE
+168 AMSGIGK

-191 QGKEQAAPNQPFG
+191 QGKKQTAPNQPFG

-308 NYEADAKAAE
+308 NYEADAKAAD

-340 PLAGTTAKGFKLV
+340 PIAGTTAKGFKLV

-372 LRTSIAGGH
+372 LRTSVAGGD

-407 GLRKSGTEQIENPF
+407 GLRKSGAEQIENPF
-421 SATQMRFEARET
+421 APAQMRFEARET

-455 HNGVEYAPLETE
+455 YNGVEYAPIETE

-473 RDGSII
+473 KDGSII

-487 MTAREFAEVDPERA
+487 MTAKEFAEVDPERA
-501 AWGLPMRGLSEIGL
+501 AWGLHMRGLTEIGL
-515 RTLRS
+515 KTLSS

-542 SHGKFGATA
+542 SHGKFGSTT
-551 SDIKERLR
+551 SDIIERLR
-559 STNQRTYN
+559 SLNHRTYN
-567 DLYNAMK
+567 NLYGAMK

-626 KGHFDLKREMMENP
+626 KEHFDLKREMMENP
-640 SMFGNKANSIFP
+640 SMFGNKAKSIFP

-707 YLKQVNSD
+707 MLLEQ
-715 VFSKAEADAK
+715 
-725 LAADTE
+725 
-731 NFLRSQESVDTAS
+731 LRASQ
-744 YQMKLDDA
+744 
-752 ATQASDKVAELKDV
+752 
-766 LTTAEKRVA
+766 
-775 DRERKLQNSKDRL
+775 
-788 ASHEAK
+788 
-794 LKELEE
+794 
-800 KLAAKPNSKT
+800 P
-810 IPVKI
+810 
-815 ESRKQMIETQK
+815 
-826 SHVRVNT
+826 
-833 ERLDYM
+833 
-839 KGQATKVQDR
+839 
-849 ITKAVAEAEEAAKL
+849 
-863 AAGAKNSQRGVGA
+863 
-876 APVMPDL
+876 
-883 LVTSGNSASVTKV
+883 
-896 TNGELQGDYFAGKR
+896 AGKTA
-910 DYSGETPYKVD
+910 GTTPNK
-921 GDFVYYTAKTSD
+921 
-933 GAEFA
+933 
-938 VDVFTKKGDH
+938 
-948 VGSVEFAKR
+948 
-957 EGDVWHNPSLEV
+957 
-969 SEKYRRKGIA
+969 
-979 TEMYRIA
+979 
-986 ETESPDYV
+986 
-994 YRGTDESVGGVR
+994 
-1006 TPDGQAF
+1006 Q
-1013 RKAYDST
+1013 
-1020 PAKPSE
+1020 PSE

-1082 IENNSFLEARNLFDS
+1082 IENNSFLKARNLFDS

-1129 IDGDIAIMGG
+1129 VDGDIAIMGG

-1145 ELKDAIMALDKKSE
+1145 ELKDSIMALDKKSE

-1165 GEVEALKDT
+1165 GEVEALKDI
-1174 VKILTGRA
+1174 VKIVTGRA

-1187 TVGDTMVRALSDM
+1187 TIGDTMVRSLSDM

-1214 TEISGMLQKGNVRA
+1214 TEIAGMLQKGNVRA
-1228 MLHGIPTL
+1228 MLHGIPVL

-1264 QLIRPTRQ
+1264 DLVRPTRQ

-1292 GSIKHTTQ
+1292 GTIKHTTQ
-1300 ELAARSPLTKFLNGT
+1300 ELAARSPFTKFLNGT

-1357 EQWEGIQSLIRE
+1357 EQWEGIQALIRE

-1421 FGAAAKLVLQFKTF
+1421 FGAPAKLVLQFKTF

-1490 QNDYLKKALDPKM
+1490 QKDYLKKALDPKM

-1582 AAGRNAYGVLT
+1582 AAGRNAYGVIT
-1593 APNKVTERE
+1593 APNKTTERE